1 MSQQIFQ
8 TLQRDP
14 RLSPLA
20 NNGQARITTLDDD
33 NARRELEDELSTFV
47 CDGQYGQAMERIL
60 QSYLAQQGKARQ
72 NAAWV
77 SGFFGS
83 GKSHLQKMLG
93 HLWANTEVSP
103 GKRARELVLELP
115 DGVKAQFRELDTM
128 AARSGKPLMAASG
141 AMPSGAKDAVRKTVL
156 AILLKAVGMPE
167 KVPQAHFCFWLRQ
180 KGYLDEVRSAVEA
193 EGSRWLEELD
203 ELYVSPVIAD
213 AVLKQDPD
221 FAAGN
226 REARDVIRQQFPNR
240 DSDITTAEFVQLARK
255 ALAPDGGEL
264 PHTMLV
270 LDEVQQYIGDS
281 NDRATDFVELAEA
294 LQTELD
300 TRVMLVASG
309 QSALSS
315 ETPQLQ
321 KLKDRF
327 RVTVQ
332 LSDTDVETVI
342 RKVILQKRA
351 DAQAAVQQVLEANA
365 GEVSKQLEGSLIKE
379 RSEDRQVA
387 VADYPLLPTRR
398 RFWEECFRSIDVAGT
413 NSQLR
418 SQLRIIFDAVK
429 DIAEEDLGRVI
440 TGDVLFTSMANDL
453 VTSGVLLN
461 ELSNRIANLGKDGS
475 EEGKLKQSLCGLAFL
490 ISRLP
495 REQGADKGI
504 RATARTLADLM
515 VPDLRKDSGPLR
527 NQIAGL
533 LEAMAEEGV
542 VMPIPAEQGQVEY
555 RLQTTEGAQWQRLFD
570 EKRQAVRNDDTEV
583 TSQREQRLGVELQKE
598 LKTVRLLQG
607 AAKIPRP
614 MTHWVNQE
622 PPAPSNEQV
631 VVWVRDGWG
640 CSEREVRDA
649 AREAG
654 ADDPVLHVF
663 LPRRNAEDLRNR
675 IIDATAA
682 RRVLDHYGTP
692 STPEGVEARQAMQSR
707 LNRAEE
713 DCNELIADVIANA
726 LVLKGGGIEEYGTK
740 LGEKLQTAASEAS
753 LARLFPEFPKA
764 DHASWG
770 TAVKRAKDGSDAP
783 LTAVG
788 HQGSNDSHPVARQVI
803 NAIGGGKEGSAI
815 RADLRVA
822 PYGWPQDAIDAVLLS
837 LHRDGTL
844 SAKDVYGNLIAVG
857 QLDQQSLGKARFY
870 LQQVRLTTKEKLA
883 VRAVFGIAG
892 VTAQSGQEDAKAVEF
907 LDAIENQVAQSGGEA
922 PLPPPVG
929 STLLKELRILS
940 GPEQLKAI
948 LDAKDQLQELWDQAC
963 SLVDRK
969 QKRQPGWERLI
980 ALLQQA
986 QGLEIVQE
994 LEPQVE
1000 AIRSQRT
1007 LLDPTTDFVAP
1018 LRQQL
1023 EQALAAA
1030 LEQAQQQV
1038 SQVATDE
1045 LQQLQANADWQ
1056 RLPEAERNRIS
1067 QTLQLPTSAPP
1078 AAPVEKSQLL
1088 AALQQRSI
1096 TSRRELAES
1105 LPTRFAKARIEA
1117 AKALEPSTQPLKLS
1131 SGVLKDA
1138 AALDAWWAAERQKLA
1153 AALENGPIQI
1163 N

>member
-14 RLSPLA
+14 RTSPLA

-33 NARRELEDELSTFV
+33 NARRELEGELSTFV

-60 QSYLAQQGKARQ
+60 QSYLSQQGQARQ

-103 GKRARELVLELP
+103 GKRARDLVLELP
-115 DGVKAQFRELDTM
+115 DGVKAHFRELDTL

-167 KVPQAHFCFWLRQ
+167 KVPQARFCFWLRE
-180 KGYLDEVRSAVEA
+180 KGYLDAVRSAVEA

-203 ELYVSPVIAD
+203 ELYVSPVIAG
-213 AVLKQDPD
+213 AVLEQDPD
-221 FAAGN
+221 YAAGN
-226 REARDVIRQQFPNR
+226 REARDVIRQQYPNS

-281 NDRATDFVELAEA
+281 NDRATDFVEVAEA

-300 TRVMLVASG
+300 SRVMLVASG

-351 DAQAAVQQVLEANA
+351 DAQADVQQVLEANA

-398 RFWEECFRSIDVAGT
+398 RFWEECFRSVDVAGT

-440 TGDVLFTSMANDL
+440 TGDVLFQAMGPDL
-453 VTSGVLLN
+453 VNSGVLLN
-461 ELSNRIANLGKDGS
+461 ELNNRIAGLDDGS
-475 EEGKLKQSLCGLAFL
+475 EEGKLKQSICGLAFL

-515 VPDLRKDSGPLR
+515 VPDLRRDSGPLR
-527 NQIAGL
+527 HQITGL
-533 LEAMAEEGV
+533 LEAMAEDGV

-555 RLQTTEGAQWQRLFD
+555 RLQTTEGAQWQRLFE
-570 EKRQAVRNDDTEV
+570 EKRQAVRNDTAEIANE
-583 TSQREQRLGVELQKE
+583 REKRLGLELQKE
-598 LKTVRLLQG
+598 LKAVRLLQG
-607 AAKIPRP
+607 QAKIQRSIV
-614 MTHWVNQE
+614 HWPNPE

-631 VVWVRDGWG
+631 VVWIRDGWG
-640 CSEREVRDA
+640 CSDKEVRDA

-663 LPRRNAEDLRNR
+663 LPRRNAEELQSR

-692 STPEGVEARQAMQSR
+692 STPEGKEARQAMQSR
-707 LNRAEE
+707 QSRAED

-726 LVLKGGGIEEYGTK
+726 LVLKGGGIEEYGIK
-740 LGEKLQTAASEAS
+740 LSEKLQSAASEAA
-753 LARLFPEFPKA
+753 LARLFPEFHKA
-764 DHASWG
+764 DHGSWG
-770 TAVKRAKDGSDAP
+770 TAVKRAKDGSDSP
-783 LTAVG
+783 LSAVG
-788 HQGSNDSHPVARQVI
+788 HQGSNDSHPVARIVI
-803 NAIGGGKEGSAI
+803 SAIGGGKEGSAI
-815 RADLRVA
+815 RAELRVS
-822 PYGWPQDAIDAVLLS
+822 PYGWPQDAIDAVLLA
-837 LHRDGTL
+837 LLRDGTL
-844 SAKDVYGNLIAVG
+844 SAKDSQNNAIGVG

-870 LQQVRLTTKEKLA
+870 LQEVRLTAKEKMG
-883 VRAVFGIAG
+883 VRGVFGIAG
-892 VTAQSGQEDAKAVEF
+892 VNAQSGQEEAKAVEF
-907 LDAIENQVAQSGGEA
+907 LDVFENKVLQSGGDA
-922 PLPPPVG
+922 PLPPPV
-929 STLLKELRILS
+929 SAILLKELRQKT

-948 LDAKDQLQELWDQAC
+948 LDGKEQLQELWDQAC
-963 SLVDRK
+963 SLAALK
-969 QKRQPGWERLI
+969 EKRLPGWERLQ
-980 ALLQQA
+980 ALLHQA
-986 QGLEIVQE
+986 QGVPVHQE

-1000 AIRSQRT
+1000 AIRRQRS
-1007 LLDPTTDFVAP
+1007 LLDPTTDFAAP
-1018 LRQQL
+1018 LLLQL
-1023 EQALAAA
+1023 EQALTAE

-1038 SQVATDE
+1038 SQVVAAE
-1045 LQQLQANADWQ
+1045 LQQLQASAEWQ
-1056 RLPEAERNRIS
+1056 DLPEVERNRIG
-1067 QTLQLPTSAPP
+1067 QALQLPVAAPP
-1078 AAPVEKSQLL
+1078 ADPVDRGNLL
-1088 AALQQRSI
+1088 EALQHRSLA
-1096 TSRRELAES
+1096 SRAELAES
-1105 LPTRFAKARIEA
+1105 LPTRFGKARSAA
-1117 AKALEPSTQPLKLS
+1117 AKALEPNIQPLKLS
-1131 SGVLKDA
+1131 SGVLKDE
-1138 AALDAWWAAERQKLA
+1138 AALDAWWASKRQEL
-1153 AALENGPIQI
+1153 LTSLQNGPIQI

>member
-14 RLSPLA
+14 RTSPLA

-33 NARRELEDELSTFV
+33 NARRELEGELSTFV

-60 QSYLAQQGKARQ
+60 QSYLSQQGQARQ

-103 GKRARELVLELP
+103 GKRARDLVLELP
-115 DGVKAQFRELDTM
+115 DGVKAHFRELDTL

-167 KVPQAHFCFWLRQ
+167 KVPQARFCFWLRE
-180 KGYLDEVRSAVEA
+180 KGYLDAVRSAVEA

-203 ELYVSPVIAD
+203 ELYVSPVIAG
-213 AVLKQDPD
+213 AVLEQDPD
-221 FAAGN
+221 YAAGN
-226 REARDVIRQQFPNR
+226 REARDVIRQQYPNS

-281 NDRATDFVELAEA
+281 NDRATDFVEVAEA
-294 LQTELD
+294 VQAELD
-300 TRVMLVASG
+300 SRVMLVASG

-351 DAQAAVQQVLEANA
+351 DAQADVQQVLEANA

-398 RFWEECFRSIDVAGT
+398 RFWEECFRSVDVAGT

-440 TGDVLFTSMANDL
+440 TGDVLFQAMGPDL
-453 VTSGVLLN
+453 VNSGVLLN
-461 ELSNRIANLGKDGS
+461 ELNNRIAGLDDGS

-555 RLQTTEGAQWQRLFD
+555 RLQTTEGAQWQRLFE
-570 EKRQAVRNDDTEV
+570 EKRQAVRNDTAEI
-583 TSQREQRLGVELQKE
+583 TNEREKRLGLELQKE
-598 LKTVRLLQG
+598 LKAVRLLQG
-607 AAKIPRP
+607 QAKIQRSIV
-614 MTHWVNQE
+614 HWPNPE

-631 VVWVRDGWG
+631 VVWIRDGWG
-640 CSEREVRDA
+640 CSDKEVRDA

-663 LPRRNAEDLRNR
+663 LPRRNAEELQSR

-692 STPEGVEARQAMQSR
+692 STPEGKEARQAMQSR
-707 LNRAEE
+707 QSRAED

-726 LVLKGGGIEEYGTK
+726 LVLKGGGIEEYGIK
-740 LGEKLQTAASEAS
+740 LSEKLQSAASEAS
-753 LARLFPEFPKA
+753 LARLFPEFHKA
-764 DHASWG
+764 DHGSWG
-770 TAVKRAKDGSDAP
+770 TAVKRAKDGSDSP
-783 LTAVG
+783 LSAVG
-788 HQGSNDSHPVARQVI
+788 HQGSNDSHPVARIVI
-803 NAIGGGKEGSAI
+803 SAIGGSKEGSAI

-822 PYGWPQDAIDAVLLS
+822 PYGWPQDAMDAVLLA
-837 LHRDGTL
+837 LLRDGTL
-844 SAKDVYGNLIAVG
+844 SAKDSQNNAIAVG

-870 LQQVRLTTKEKLA
+870 LQEVRLTAKEKMG
-883 VRAVFGIAG
+883 VRGVYGIAN
-892 VTAQSGQEDAKAVEF
+892 VNAQSGQEEAKAVEF
-907 LDAIENQVAQSGGEA
+907 LDVFENKVLQAGGEA
-922 PLPPPVG
+922 PLPPPVS
-929 STLLKELRILS
+929 STLLKELRQKS

-948 LDAKDQLQELWDQAC
+948 LDAKEQLQELWDQAC
-963 SLVDRK
+963 SLAALK
-969 QKRQPGWERLI
+969 EKRLPGWERLQ
-980 ALLQQA
+980 ALLHQA
-986 QGLEIVQE
+986 QGLPVRQE

-1000 AIRSQRT
+1000 AIRSQRS
-1007 LLDPTTDFVAP
+1007 LLDPTTDFAAP
-1018 LRQQL
+1018 LLQQL
-1023 EQALAAA
+1023 EQALTAE

-1038 SQVATDE
+1038 SQVVAAE
-1045 LQQLQANADWQ
+1045 LQQLQASAEWQ
-1056 RLPEAERNRIS
+1056 DLPEVERNRIG
-1067 QTLQLPTSAPP
+1067 QALQLPVAAPP
-1078 AAPVEKSQLL
+1078 AVPVDRSKLL
-1088 AALQQRSI
+1088 EALQQRSLA
-1096 TSRRELAES
+1096 SRAELAES
-1105 LPTRFAKARIEA
+1105 LPTRFGKARSAA
-1117 AKALEPSTQPLKLS
+1117 AKALEPNIQPLKLS
-1131 SGVLKDA
+1131 SGVLKDE

-1153 AALENGPIQI
+1153 ASLQNGPIQI

>member
-14 RLSPLA
+14 RTSPLA

-33 NARRELEDELSTFV
+33 NARRELAGELSTFV

-60 QSYLAQQGKARQ
+60 QSYLSQQGHARQ

-93 HLWANTEVSP
+93 HLWANTEVTP
-103 GKRARELVLELP
+103 GKRARDLVLELP
-115 DGVKAQFRELDTM
+115 DGVKDQFRELDTL
-128 AARSGKPLMAASG
+128 AARSSKPLMAASG

-167 KVPQAHFCFWLRQ
+167 KVPQARFCFWLRE
-180 KGYLDEVRSAVEA
+180 KGYLDAVRSAVEA

-203 ELYVSPVIAD
+203 ELYVSPVIAG
-213 AVLKQDPD
+213 AVLEQDPD

-226 REARDVIRQQFPNR
+226 REARDVIRQQFPNS

-255 ALAPDGGEL
+255 ALAPDGGQL

-300 TRVMLVASG
+300 SRVMLVASG

-351 DAQAAVQQVLEANA
+351 DAQADVQQVLEANA

-398 RFWEECFRSIDVAGT
+398 RFWEECFRSVDVAGT

-440 TGDVLFTSMANDL
+440 TGDVLFQAMGPDL
-453 VTSGVLLN
+453 VNSGVLLN
-461 ELSNRIANLGKDGS
+461 ELNNRIAGLDDGT

-527 NQIAGL
+527 ARIADL
-533 LEAMAEEGV
+533 LEAMAEDGV
-542 VMPIPAEQGQVEY
+542 VMPIQAEQGQVEY
-555 RLQTTEGAQWQRLFD
+555 RLQTTEGAQWQRLFE
-570 EKRQAVRNDDTEV
+570 EKRQAVRNDESEV
-583 TSQREQRLGVELQKE
+583 TNRREQRLGAEFQKE
-598 LKTVRLLQG
+598 LRAVRLLHG
-607 AAKIPRP
+607 EAKISRSIK
-614 MTHWVNQE
+614 THSE
-622 PPAPSNEQV
+622 AESPTPSNEQV

-640 CSEREVRDA
+640 CSEKEVREA

-663 LPRRNAEDLRNR
+663 LPRRNAEELKNR

-682 RRVLDHYGTP
+682 ERVLNHYGTP
-692 STPEGVEARQAMQSR
+692 STPEGIEARQAMQSR
-707 LNRAEE
+707 LSRAEE
-713 DCNELIADVIANA
+713 DINELIADVIANA

-740 LGEKLQTAASEAS
+740 LNEKLQSAASEAS

-770 TAVKRAKDGSDAP
+770 TAVKRAKEGSDSP

-803 NAIGGGKEGSAI
+803 NAIGGGKEGTNI

-822 PYGWPQDAIDAVLLS
+822 PFGWPQDAIDAALLA

-844 SAKDVYGNLIAVG
+844 SAKDKQNHTITVG
-857 QLDQQSLGKARFY
+857 QLDQQSLGKAAFY
-870 LQQVRLTTKEKLA
+870 LQEVRLTTKEKLA
-883 VRAVFGIAG
+883 VRGVFGLAD
-892 VTAQSGQEDAKAVEF
+892 VTALSGQEEAKAADF
-907 LDAIENQVAQSGGEA
+907 LDAIENKVAQSGGEP
-922 PLPPPVG
+922 PLPPPVS
-929 STLLKELRILS
+929 STLLKELRGLS

-948 LDAKDQLQELWDQAC
+948 LEAKDQLKELWDQAC
-963 SLVDRK
+963 SLVDCK
-969 QKRQPGWERLI
+969 QKRQPGWERLH

-1018 LRQQL
+1018 LLQQL
-1023 EQALAAA
+1023 EQALAVA

-1045 LQQLQANADWQ
+1045 LQQLEANTDWQ
-1056 RLPEAERNRIS
+1056 RLPEEERNRIS
-1067 QTLQLPTSAPP
+1067 QSLQLPTSAPP
-1078 AAPVEKSQLL
+1078 ASPVEKSQLL

-1105 LPTRFAKARIEA
+1105 LPTRFAKARLEA
-1117 AKALEPSTQPLKLS
+1117 AKALEPATQPLKLS
-1131 SGVLKDA
+1131 SGVLKDQ

-1153 AALENGPIQI
+1153 AALQHGPIQI

>member
-1 MSQQIFQ
+1 MTQKIFQ

-14 RLSPLA
+14 RTSPLA

-33 NARRELEDELSTFV
+33 NARRELEGELSTFV

-60 QSYLAQQGKARQ
+60 QSYLAQQGQARQ

-77 SGFFGS
+77 AGFFGS

-93 HLWANTEVSP
+93 HLWANTEVIP
-103 GKRARELVLELP
+103 GKRARDLVLELP
-115 DGVKAQFRELDTM
+115 DEVKAQFRELDTL

-167 KVPQAHFCFWLRQ
+167 KVPQARFCFWLRE
-180 KGYLDEVRSAVEA
+180 KGYLDAVRSAVEA

-203 ELYVSPVIAD
+203 ELYVSPLIAG
-213 AVLKQDPD
+213 AVLEQDPD
-221 FAAGN
+221 YAAGN
-226 REARDVIRQQFPNR
+226 REARDVIRQQYPNS

-281 NDRATDFVELAEA
+281 NDRAVDFVELAEA

-300 TRVMLVASG
+300 SRVMLVASG

-351 DAQAAVQQVLEANA
+351 DQQVEVQQVLDANA

-379 RSEDRQVA
+379 RTEDRQVA

-398 RFWEECFRSIDVAGT
+398 RFWEECFRSVDVAGT

-429 DIAEEDLGRVI
+429 EIAADDLGRVI
-440 TGDVLFTSMANDL
+440 TGDVLFRAMGPDL
-453 VTSGVLLN
+453 VNSGVLLN
-461 ELSNRIANLGKDGS
+461 ELNNRIAGLDDGS
-475 EEGKLKQSLCGLAFL
+475 AEGKLKQSLCGLAFL

-504 RATARTLADLM
+504 RATSRTLADLM

-533 LEAMAEEGV
+533 LEAMAEDGTLMKVGDQPGLE
-542 VMPIPAEQGQVEY
+542 EY
-555 RLQTTEGAQWQRLFD
+555 RLQTTEGAQWQRLFE
-570 EKRQAVRNDDTEV
+570 EKRQAVRNDTAEI
-583 TSQREQRLGVELQKE
+583 TNEREKRLSTELQKE
-598 LKTVRLLQG
+598 VKAVRLLQG
-607 AAKIPRP
+607 QAKIQRSIV
-614 MTHWVNQE
+614 HWPNPE

-631 VVWVRDGWG
+631 VVWIRDGWG
-640 CSEREVRDA
+640 CSDKEVRDA

-663 LPRRNAEDLRNR
+663 LPRRGAEELQSR

-692 STPEGVEARQAMQSR
+692 STPEGKEARQAMQSR
-707 LNRAEE
+707 QSRAED

-726 LVLKGGGIEEYGTK
+726 LVLKGGGIEEYGIK
-740 LGEKLQTAASEAS
+740 LSEKLQSAASEAA

-764 DHASWG
+764 DHGSWG
-770 TAVKRAKDGSDAP
+770 TAVKRAKDGSDSP
-783 LTAVG
+783 LSAVG

-803 NAIGGGKEGSAI
+803 NSIGGGKEGSAI
-815 RADLRVA
+815 RSDLRVS
-822 PYGWPQDAIDAVLLS
+822 PYGWPQDAIDAVLLA

-844 SAKDVYGNLIAVG
+844 SAKDSQNKAIAVG
-857 QLDQQSLGKARFY
+857 QLDQQSLGKAGFY
-870 LQQVRLTTKEKLA
+870 LQEVRLTTREKMG
-883 VRAVFGIAG
+883 VRGVFSIAG
-892 VTAQSGQEDAKAVEF
+892 ITAQAGQEEAKAVAF
-907 LDAIENQVAQSGGEA
+907 LDAIENQVAQSGGDA
-922 PLPPPVG
+922 PMPPPLG
-929 STLLKELRILS
+929 STLVQELRSRS
-940 GPEQLKAI
+940 GPEQLKAM
-948 LDAKDQLQELWDQAC
+948 LDAKEQLQELWDRAC

-969 QKRQPGWERLI
+969 QKRWPGWERLV
-980 ALLQQA
+980 ALLREA
-986 QGLEIVQE
+986 QGLPVHQA
-994 LEPQVE
+994 LAPQVE
-1000 AIRSQRT
+1000 AIRSQRS

-1018 LRQQL
+1018 LLQQL
-1023 EQALAAA
+1023 EQALSAA
-1030 LEQAQQQV
+1030 LEQAQQQL
-1038 SQVATDE
+1038 SQVVTAE
-1045 LQQLQANADWQ
+1045 LEQLQASDQWQ
-1056 RLPEAERNRIS
+1056 ALPQSERGRIS
-1067 QTLQLPTSAPP
+1067 ETLQLPTSAPAP
-1078 AAPVEKSQLL
+1078 SPVERSQLL
-1088 AALQQRSI
+1088 EELQRRSLA
-1096 TSRRELAES
+1096 SRAEQAES
-1105 LPTRFAKARIEA
+1105 LPTRFGKARSAA
-1117 AKALEPSTQPLKLS
+1117 AKALEPSTQTLKLS
-1131 SGVLKDA
+1131 SGLIKDE

-1153 AALENGPIQI
+1153 AALQNGPIQI

>member
-14 RLSPLA
+14 RVSPLA

-33 NARRELEDELSTFV
+33 KTRRVLEAELSTFV

-60 QSYLAQQGKARQ
+60 QSYLAQQGQARQ

-77 SGFFGS
+77 AGFFGS

-103 GKRARELVLELP
+103 GKRARDLVLELP
-115 DGVKAQFRELDTM
+115 DGVKAQFRELDTL

-156 AILLKAVGMPE
+156 AILLKSVGMPE
-167 KVPQAHFCFWLRQ
+167 KVPQARFCFWLRE
-180 KGYLDEVRSAVEA
+180 KGFLDAVRSAVEA

-203 ELYVSPVIAD
+203 ELYVSPVIAE
-213 AVLKQDPD
+213 AVLRQDRD

-226 REARDVIRQQFPNR
+226 REARDVIRQQFPNS

-255 ALAPDGGEL
+255 ALAPDSGEL

-300 TRVMLVASG
+300 SRVMLVASG

-351 DAQAAVQQVLEANA
+351 DAQADVQQVLEANA

-379 RSEDRQVA
+379 RTEDRQVA

-398 RFWEECFRSIDVAGT
+398 RFWEECFRSVDVAGT

-429 DIAEEDLGRVI
+429 EIAEEELGRVI
-440 TGDVLFTSMANDL
+440 TGDVLFQAMGPDL
-453 VTSGVLLN
+453 VNSGVLLN
-461 ELSNRIANLGKDGS
+461 ELNNRIAGLDDGS

-504 RATARTLADLM
+504 RATSRTLADLM

-533 LEAMAEEGV
+533 LEAMAEDGTLMKVGDQPGLE
-542 VMPIPAEQGQVEY
+542 EY
-555 RLQTTEGAQWQRLFD
+555 RLQTTEGAQWQRLFE
-570 EKRQAVRNDDTEV
+570 EKRQAVRNDTAEI
-583 TSQREQRLGVELQKE
+583 TNEREKRLGLELQKE
-598 LKTVRLLQG
+598 LKAVRLLQG
-607 AAKIPRP
+607 QAKIQRSIV
-614 MTHWVNQE
+614 HWPNPE
-622 PPAPSNEQV
+622 PPAPSNEHV
-631 VVWVRDGWG
+631 VVWIRDGWG
-640 CSEREVRDA
+640 CSDKEVRDA

-663 LPRRNAEDLRNR
+663 LPRRNAEELQSR

-692 STPEGVEARQAMQSR
+692 STPEGKEARQAMQSR
-707 LNRAEE
+707 QSRAED

-726 LVLKGGGIEEYGTK
+726 LVLKGGGIEEYGIK
-740 LGEKLQTAASEAS
+740 LSEKLQSAASEAA
-753 LARLFPEFPKA
+753 LARLFPEFHKA
-764 DHASWG
+764 DHGSWG
-770 TAVKRAKDGSDAP
+770 TAVKRAKDGSDSP
-783 LTAVG
+783 LSAVG
-788 HQGSNDSHPVARQVI
+788 HQGSNDSHPVARIVI
-803 NAIGGGKEGSAI
+803 SAIGGGKEGSAI

-822 PYGWPQDAIDAVLLS
+822 PYGWPQDAMDALLLA

-844 SAKDVYGNLIAVG
+844 SAKDSQNNPIAVG

-870 LQQVRLTTKEKLA
+870 LQEVRLTTKEKLA
-883 VRAVFGIAG
+883 VRGVYGIAD
-892 VTAQSGQEDAKAVEF
+892 VNAQSGQEEAKAVEF
-907 LDAIENQVAQSGGEA
+907 LDAIENKVLQSGGEA
-922 PLPPPVG
+922 PLSPPVS
-929 STLLKELRILS
+929 STLLQELRQKS

-948 LDAKDQLQELWDQAC
+948 LEAKDQLQELWDQAC
-963 SLVDRK
+963 SLGALK
-969 QKRQPGWERLI
+969 EKRQPGWERLQ
-980 ALLQQA
+980 ALLHQA
-986 QGLEIVQE
+986 QGLPVHKE

-1000 AIRSQRT
+1000 AIRSQRS
-1007 LLDPTTDFVAP
+1007 LLDPTTDFVTP
-1018 LRQQL
+1018 LLQQL
-1023 EQALAAA
+1023 EQALTAE
-1030 LEQAQQQV
+1030 LEQAEQQV
-1038 SQVATDE
+1038 SQVVAAE
-1045 LQQLQANADWQ
+1045 LQQLQASAEWQ
-1056 RLPEAERNRIS
+1056 GLPESERSRIS
-1067 QTLQLPTSAPP
+1067 QSLQLPVSVPP
-1078 AAPVEKSQLL
+1078 AAPVERSQLL
-1088 AALQQRSI
+1088 EALQQRSI
-1096 TSRRELAES
+1096 TSRKEQAES
-1105 LPTRFAKARIEA
+1105 IPTRFAKARTAA
-1117 AKALEPSTQPLKLS
+1117 AKALEPSTQAVKLS
-1131 SGVLKDA
+1131 SGVLKDP
-1138 AALDAWWAAERQKLA
+1138 AALDAWWAAERQKLL

>member
-14 RLSPLA
+14 RTSPLA

-33 NARRELEDELSTFV
+33 NARRELEGELSSFV

-60 QSYLAQQGKARQ
+60 QSYLSQQGQARQ

-103 GKRARELVLELP
+103 GKRARDLVLELP
-115 DGVKAQFRELDTM
+115 DGVKAHFRELDTL

-167 KVPQAHFCFWLRQ
+167 KVPQARFCFWLRE
-180 KGYLDEVRSAVEA
+180 KGYLNAVRSAVEA

-203 ELYVSPVIAD
+203 ELYVSPLIAG
-213 AVLKQDPD
+213 AVLEQDPD
-221 FAAGN
+221 YAAGN
-226 REARDVIRQQFPNR
+226 REARDVIRQQYPNS
-240 DSDITTAEFVQLARK
+240 DSDITTAEFVHLARK

-281 NDRATDFVELAEA
+281 NDRATDFVEVAEA

-300 TRVMLVASG
+300 SRVMLVASG

-351 DAQAAVQQVLEANA
+351 DAQADVQQVLEANA

-398 RFWEECFRSIDVAGT
+398 RFWEECFRSVDVAGT

-440 TGDVLFTSMANDL
+440 TGDVLFQAMGPDL
-453 VTSGVLLN
+453 VNSGVLLN
-461 ELSNRIANLGKDGS
+461 ELNNRIAGLDDGS

-533 LEAMAEEGV
+533 LEAMAEDGV

-555 RLQTTEGAQWQRLFD
+555 RLQTTEGAQWQRLFE
-570 EKRQAVRNDDTEV
+570 EKRQAVRNDTAEI
-583 TSQREQRLGVELQKE
+583 TNEREKRLGLELQKE
-598 LKTVRLLQG
+598 LKAVRLLQG
-607 AAKIPRP
+607 QAKIQRSIV
-614 MTHWVNQE
+614 HWPNPE

-631 VVWVRDGWG
+631 VVWIRDGWG
-640 CSEREVRDA
+640 CSDKEVRDA

-663 LPRRNAEDLRNR
+663 LPRRNAEELQSR

-692 STPEGVEARQAMQSR
+692 STPEGKEARQAMQSR
-707 LNRAEE
+707 QSRAED

-726 LVLKGGGIEEYGTK
+726 LVLKGGGIEEYGIK
-740 LGEKLQTAASEAS
+740 LSEKLQSAASEAA
-753 LARLFPEFPKA
+753 LARLFPEFHKA
-764 DHASWG
+764 DHGSWG
-770 TAVKRAKDGSDAP
+770 TAVKRAKDGSDSP
-783 LTAVG
+783 LSAVG
-788 HQGSNDSHPVARQVI
+788 HQGSNDSHPVARIVI
-803 NAIGGGKEGSAI
+803 SAIGGGKEGSAI

-822 PYGWPQDAIDAVLLS
+822 PYGWPQDAMDAVLLA
-837 LHRDGTL
+837 LLRDGTL
-844 SAKDVYGNLIAVG
+844 SAKDSQNNAIAVG

-870 LQQVRLTTKEKLA
+870 LQEVRLTAKEKMG
-883 VRAVFGIAG
+883 VRGVYGIAD
-892 VTAQSGQEDAKAVEF
+892 VNAQSGQEEAKAVEF
-907 LDAIENQVAQSGGEA
+907 LDVFENKVLQSGGDA
-922 PLPPPVG
+922 PLPPPV
-929 STLLKELRILS
+929 STTLLKELRQKN

-948 LDAKDQLQELWDQAC
+948 LDAKEQLQELWDQAC
-963 SLVDRK
+963 SLAALK
-969 QKRQPGWERLI
+969 EKRLPGWERLQ
-980 ALLQQA
+980 ALLHQA
-986 QGLEIVQE
+986 QGLPVRQE

-1000 AIRSQRT
+1000 AIWSQRS
-1007 LLDPTTDFVAP
+1007 LLDSTTDFVAP
-1018 LRQQL
+1018 LLQQL
-1023 EQALAAA
+1023 EQVLAAE

-1038 SQVATDE
+1038 SQVVAAE
-1045 LQQLQANADWQ
+1045 LQQLQASAEWQ
-1056 RLPEAERNRIS
+1056 DLPEVERNRIG
-1067 QTLQLPTSAPP
+1067 QALQLPV
-1078 AAPVEKSQLL
+1078 AAPSAEPVDRSKLL
-1088 AALQQRSI
+1088 KALQQRSLA
-1096 TSRRELAES
+1096 SRAELAES
-1105 LPTRFAKARIEA
+1105 LPTRFGKARSAA
-1117 AKALEPSTQPLKLS
+1117 AKALEPNIQPLKLS
-1131 SGVLKDA
+1131 SGVLKDE
-1138 AALDAWWAAERQKLA
+1138 AALDAWWAAERQKLV
-1153 AALENGPIQI
+1153 AALQSGPIQI

>member
-14 RLSPLA
+14 RTSPLA

-33 NARRELEDELSTFV
+33 NARRELEGELSTFV

-60 QSYLAQQGKARQ
+60 QSYLAQQGQARQ

-103 GKRARELVLELP
+103 GKRARDLVLELP
-115 DGVKAQFRELDTM
+115 DGVKAHFRELDTL

-167 KVPQAHFCFWLRQ
+167 KVPQARFCFWLRE
-180 KGYLDEVRSAVEA
+180 KGSLDAVRSAVEA
-193 EGSRWLEELD
+193 EGSRWLDELD
-203 ELYVSPVIAD
+203 ELYVSPLIAG
-213 AVLKQDPD
+213 AVLEQDPD
-221 FAAGN
+221 YAAGN
-226 REARDVIRQQFPNR
+226 REARDVIRQQYPNS
-240 DSDITTAEFVQLARK
+240 DSDITTAEFVHLARK

-281 NDRATDFVELAEA
+281 NDRATDFVEVAEA
-294 LQTELD
+294 VQAELD
-300 TRVMLVASG
+300 SRVMLVASG

-351 DAQAAVQQVLEANA
+351 DAQADVQQVLEANA

-398 RFWEECFRSIDVAGT
+398 RFWEECFRSVDVAGT

-440 TGDVLFTSMANDL
+440 TGDVLFQAMGPDL
-453 VTSGVLLN
+453 VNSGVLLN
-461 ELSNRIANLGKDGS
+461 ELNNRIAGLDDGS

-555 RLQTTEGAQWQRLFD
+555 RLQTTEGAQWQRLFE
-570 EKRQAVRNDDTEV
+570 EKRQAVRNDTAEI
-583 TSQREQRLGVELQKE
+583 SNEREKRLGLELQKE
-598 LKTVRLLQG
+598 LKAIRLLQG
-607 AAKIPRP
+607 QAKIQRSIV
-614 MTHWVNQE
+614 HWPNPE

-631 VVWVRDGWG
+631 VVWIRDGWG
-640 CSEREVRDA
+640 CSDKEVRDA

-663 LPRRNAEDLRNR
+663 LPRRGAEELQSR

-692 STPEGVEARQAMQSR
+692 STPEGKEARQAMQSR
-707 LNRAEE
+707 QSRAED

-726 LVLKGGGIEEYGTK
+726 LVLKGGGIEEYGIK
-740 LGEKLQTAASEAS
+740 LSEKLQSAASEAA
-753 LARLFPEFPKA
+753 LARLFPEFHKA
-764 DHASWG
+764 DHGSWG
-770 TAVKRAKDGSDAP
+770 TAVKRAKDGSDSP
-783 LTAVG
+783 LSAVG
-788 HQGSNDSHPVARQVI
+788 HQGSNDSHPVARIVI
-803 NAIGGGKEGSAI
+803 GAIGGGKEGSAI

-822 PYGWPQDAIDAVLLS
+822 PYGWPQDAMDAVLLA
-837 LHRDGTL
+837 LLRDGTL
-844 SAKDVYGNLIAVG
+844 SAKDSQNNAIAVG

-870 LQQVRLTTKEKLA
+870 LQEVRLTVKQKMG

-892 VTAQSGQEDAKAVEF
+892 VTAQSGQEEAKAVEF
-907 LDAIENQVAQSGGEA
+907 LDALEHKVLQSGGDA
-922 PLPPPVG
+922 PLPPPV
-929 STLLKELRILS
+929 SATLLKELRQKS

-948 LDAKDQLQELWDQAC
+948 LDAKEPLQELWDQAC
-963 SLVDRK
+963 SLAALK
-969 QKRQPGWERLI
+969 EKRLPGWERLQ
-980 ALLQQA
+980 ALLHQA
-986 QGLEIVQE
+986 KGLPVRQE

-1000 AIRSQRT
+1000 AIRSQRS
-1007 LLDPTTDFVAP
+1007 LLDSTTDFVAP
-1018 LRQQL
+1018 LLQQL
-1023 EQALAAA
+1023 EQALTAE
-1030 LEQAQQQV
+1030 LEQAQQQL
-1038 SQVATDE
+1038 SQVVAAE
-1045 LQQLQANADWQ
+1045 LQQLQASAEWKD
-1056 RLPEAERNRIS
+1056 LPEVERNRIG
-1067 QTLQLPTSAPP
+1067 QALQLPVAAPP
-1078 AAPVEKSQLL
+1078 ADPVDRSKLL
-1088 AALQQRSI
+1088 EALQQRSLA
-1096 TSRRELAES
+1096 SRAELAES
-1105 LPTRFAKARIEA
+1105 LPTRFGKARSAA
-1117 AKALEPSTQPLKLS
+1117 AKALEPNIQALKLS
-1131 SGVLKDA
+1131 SGVLKDE
-1138 AALDAWWAAERQKLA
+1138 AALDAWWAAERQKLTA
-1153 AALENGPIQI
+1153 SLQNGPIQI

>member
-1 MSQQIFQ
+1 MNQQIFQ

-14 RLSPLA
+14 RISPLA
-20 NNGQARITTLDDD
+20 NNGQARITTLDDE
-33 NARRELEDELSTFV
+33 NARRELEGELSTFV

-60 QSYLAQQGKARQ
+60 QSYLSQQGQARQ
-72 NAAWV
+72 NATWV

-93 HLWANTEVSP
+93 HLWANTEVRH
-103 GKRARELVLELP
+103 GKRARDLVLELP
-115 DGVKAQFRELDTM
+115 DGVKAQFRELDTL
-128 AARSGKPLMAASG
+128 AARNGKPLMAASG

-167 KVPQAHFCFWLRQ
+167 KVPQARFCFWLRE
-180 KGYLDEVRSAVEA
+180 KGYLDAVRSAVEA

-203 ELYVSPVIAD
+203 ELYVSPVIAG
-213 AVLKQDPD
+213 AVLEQDRD

-226 REARDVIRQQFPNR
+226 REARDVIRQQFPNS
-240 DSDITTAEFVQLARK
+240 DSDIPTAEFVQLTRK

-300 TRVMLVASG
+300 SRVMLVASG

-379 RSEDRQVA
+379 RTEDRHVA

-398 RFWEECFRSIDVAGT
+398 RFWEECFRSVDVAGT

-440 TGDVLFTSMANDL
+440 TGDVLFQAMGPDL
-453 VTSGVLLN
+453 VNSGVLLN
-461 ELSNRIANLGKDGS
+461 ELNNRIAGLDDGS

-533 LEAMAEEGV
+533 LEAMAEDGV

-555 RLQTTEGAQWQRLFD
+555 RLQTTEGAQWQRLFE

-583 TSQREQRLGVELQKE
+583 TTQREQRLGLELQKE
-598 LKTVRLLQG
+598 LKAIRLLQG
-607 AAKIPRP
+607 DAKIPRSIVQWINP
-614 MTHWVNQE
+614 E
-622 PPAPSNEQV
+622 PPAPSHEQV
-631 VVWVRDGWG
+631 VVWIRDGWG
-640 CSEREVRDA
+640 CGEKEVRDS

-692 STPEGVEARQAMQSR
+692 STPEGLEARQAMQSR
-707 LNRAEE
+707 LSRAEE

-740 LGEKLQTAASEAS
+740 LSEKLQSAASEAS

-764 DHASWG
+764 DHGSWG
-770 TAVKRAKDGSDAP
+770 TAVKRAKEGSDAP

-815 RADLRVA
+815 RAELRVS
-822 PYGWPQDAIDAVLLS
+822 PYGWPQDAMDAVLLA

-844 SAKDVYGNLIAVG
+844 SAKDSQNNPIAVG

-870 LQQVRLTTKEKLA
+870 LQEVRLTTKEKLA
-883 VRAVFGIAG
+883 VRGVYGIAG
-892 VTAQSGQEDAKAVEF
+892 VTALSGQEEAKACEF
-907 LDAIENQVAQSGGEA
+907 LDAIENKVLQSGGDS
-922 PLPPPVG
+922 PLPSPVS
-929 STLLKELRILS
+929 STLLKELRQKS

-948 LDAKDQLQELWDQAC
+948 LDAKDQLQALWDQAC
-963 SLVDRK
+963 SLVDLK
-969 QKRQPGWERLI
+969 QKRLPGWERLQ
-980 ALLQQA
+980 ALLHQA
-986 QGLEIVQE
+986 QGLPVQQE

-1000 AIRSQRT
+1000 AIKGQRS

-1018 LRQQL
+1018 LLQKL
-1023 EQALAAA
+1023 EQALTAE

-1038 SQVATDE
+1038 SQVVAAE
-1045 LQQLQANADWQ
+1045 LQQLQASAEW
-1056 RLPEAERNRIS
+1056 RGLPEAERSRIS
-1067 QTLQLPTSAPP
+1067 QALQLPATPPSAE
-1078 AAPVEKSQLL
+1078 PVDRSRLL
-1088 AALQQRSI
+1088 EALQQRSI

-1105 LPTRFAKARIEA
+1105 VPTRFAKARTAA
-1117 AKALEPSTQPLKLS
+1117 AKALEPSTQALKLS
-1131 SGVLKDA
+1131 SGVLKDPE
-1138 AALDAWWAAERQKLA
+1138 ALDAWWAAERQKLLT
-1153 AALENGPIQI
+1153 ALQNGPIQI

>member
-14 RLSPLA
+14 RVSPLA
-20 NNGQARITTLDDD
+20 NNGQARITTLDDE
-33 NARRELEDELSTFV
+33 NARRELEGELSTFV

-60 QSYLAQQGKARQ
+60 QSYLSQQGQARQ

-103 GKRARELVLELP
+103 GKRARDLVLELP
-115 DGVKAQFRELDTM
+115 DGVKAHFRELDTL

-167 KVPQAHFCFWLRQ
+167 KVPQARFCFWLRE
-180 KGYLDEVRSAVEA
+180 KGYLDAVRSAVEA

-203 ELYVSPVIAD
+203 ELYVSPVIAE
-213 AVLKQDPD
+213 AVLEQDSD

-226 REARDVIRQQFPNR
+226 REARDVIRQQFPNSE
-240 DSDITTAEFVQLARK
+240 SDITTAEFVQLARK
-255 ALAPDGGEL
+255 ALAPNGVEL

-300 TRVMLVASG
+300 SRVMLVASG

-351 DAQAAVQQVLEANA
+351 DAQADVQQVLEANA

-379 RSEDRQVA
+379 RTEDRQVA

-398 RFWEECFRSIDVAGT
+398 RFWEECFRSVDVAGT

-440 TGDVLFTSMANDL
+440 TGDVLFHSLAGDL
-453 VTSGVLLN
+453 MNSGVLLR
-461 ELSNRIANLGKDGS
+461 ELHDRIANLGKDGS
-475 EEGKLKQSLCGLAFL
+475 EAGKLKQSLCGLSFL

-495 REQGADKGI
+495 REQGFDKGI
-504 RATARTLADLM
+504 RATSRTLADLM
-515 VPDLRKDSGPLR
+515 VADLNQDSGPLR
-527 NQIAGL
+527 ARIAEL
-533 LEAMAEEGV
+533 LEEMARDGV
-542 VMPIPAEQGQVEY
+542 LMKVGDQEVIAEY
-555 RLQTTEGAQWQRLFD
+555 RLQTKEGAQWLSLFH
-570 EKRQAVRNDDTEV
+570 EKRQAARNDIHDIAKI
-583 TSQREQRLGVELQKE
+583 RGDGLKGRLDAEIKA
-598 LKTVRLLQG
+598 VRLLHG
-607 AAKIPRP
+607 DAKIPRP
-614 MTHWVNQE
+614 IVLHTDSE
-622 PPAPSNEQV
+622 PPAPSRDQV
-631 VVWVRDGWG
+631 VIWARDGWG
-640 CSEREVRDA
+640 HGESEIRAA

-654 ADDPVLHVF
+654 SDDPVVHVF
-663 LPRRNAEDLRNR
+663 LPRLHAEDLQRR
-675 IIDATAA
+675 ILDATAA
-682 RRVLDHYGTP
+682 RRVLDQYGTP
-692 STPEGVEARQAMQSR
+692 STLEGIEARQAMQSR
-707 LNRAEE
+707 LLRAEQGLQ
-713 DCNELIADVIANA
+713 ELLGDVIANA

-740 LGEKLQTAASEAS
+740 LSEKLQSAASEAS

-764 DHASWG
+764 DHGSWG
-770 TAVKRAKDGSDAP
+770 TAVKRAKEGSASP
-783 LTAVG
+783 LEAVG
-788 HQGSNDSHPVARQVI
+788 HKGSNESHPVASQVI
-803 NAIGGGKEGSAI
+803 TTIGGGKEGSAI
-815 RADLRVA
+815 RAELRVS
-822 PYGWPQDAIDAVLLS
+822 PYGWPQDAIDAVLLA
-837 LHRDGTL
+837 LHRDGSL
-844 SAKDVYGNLIAVG
+844 SAKDSQNNPIAVG
-857 QLDQQSLGKARFY
+857 QLDQQSLGKASFY
-870 LQQVRLTTKEKLA
+870 LQKIRLTTKQKLA
-883 VRAVFGIAG
+883 VRGIYGFAG
-892 VTAQSGQEDAKAVEF
+892 VTALAGQEETKAGEF
-907 LDAIENQVAQSGGEA
+907 LDAIENQVAQAGGDP
-922 PLPPPVG
+922 PLPALI
-929 STLLKELRILS
+929 SSSLLKELRSLS

-948 LDAKDQLQELWDQAC
+948 LEAEQRLRELWDQAC
-963 SLVDRK
+963 GLVDL
-969 QKRQPGWERLI
+969 KRRRLPGWERLE
-980 ALLQQA
+980 ALLRQA
-986 QGLEIVQE
+986 RGLPIEQE

-1000 AIRSQRT
+1000 AIRSQRS
-1007 LLDPTTDFVAP
+1007 LLDPTTDYVSP
-1018 LRQQL
+1018 LLSQL
-1023 EQALAAA
+1023 EQALTAE

-1038 SQVATDE
+1038 SQVVAAE
-1045 LQQLQANADWQ
+1045 LQQLQASAEWQ
-1056 RLPEAERNRIS
+1056 ELPEAERSRIS
-1067 QTLQLPTSAPP
+1067 QSLQLPTTPPP
-1078 AAPVEKSQLL
+1078 ATPIERSQLL
-1088 AALQQRSI
+1088 GALHQRSI
-1096 TSRRELAES
+1096 TGRKEQAES
-1105 LPTRFAKARIEA
+1105 IPTRFAKARIEA
-1117 AKALEPSTQPLKLS
+1117 AQALEPSTQALKLS
-1131 SGVLKDA
+1131 SGVLKDP
-1138 AALDAWWAAERQKLA
+1138 AALDAWWAAERQRLL

>member
-1 MSQQIFQ
+1 V
-8 TLQRDP
+8 
-14 RLSPLA
+14 A
-20 NNGQARITTLDDD
+20 
-33 NARRELEDELSTFV
+33 
-47 CDGQYGQAMERIL
+47 
-60 QSYLAQQGKARQ
+60 
-72 NAAWV
+72 
-77 SGFFGS
+77 GFFGS

-93 HLWANTEVSP
+93 HLWANTEVIP
-103 GKRARELVLELP
+103 GRRARDLVLELP
-115 DGVKAQFRELDTM
+115 DGVRDQFRELETL

-141 AMPSGAKDAVRKTVL
+141 AMPSGAKDAVRKPVL

-167 KVPQAHFCFWLRQ
+167 KVPQARFCFWLRE
-180 KGYLDEVRSAVEA
+180 KGYLDAVRSAVEA
-193 EGSRWLEELD
+193 EGSRWLDELD
-203 ELYVSPVIAD
+203 ELYVSPLIAG
-213 AVLKQDPD
+213 AVLEQDPD
-221 FAAGN
+221 YAAGN
-226 REARDVIRQQFPNR
+226 REARDVIRQQYPNS
-240 DSDITTAEFVQLARK
+240 DSDITTAEFVHLARK

-281 NDRATDFVELAEA
+281 NDRATDFVEVAEA
-294 LQTELD
+294 VQAELD
-300 TRVMLVASG
+300 SRVMLVASG

-351 DAQAAVQQVLEANA
+351 DAQADVQQVLEANA

-398 RFWEECFRSIDVAGT
+398 RFWEECFRSVDVAGT

-440 TGDVLFTSMANDL
+440 TGDVLFQAMGPDL
-453 VTSGVLLN
+453 VNSGVLLN
-461 ELSNRIANLGKDGS
+461 ELNNRIAGLDDGS

-495 REQGADKGI
+495 RELGADKGI
-504 RATARTLADLM
+504 RATSRTLADLM

-533 LEAMAEEGV
+533 LEAMADDGV

-555 RLQTTEGAQWQRLFD
+555 RLQTTEGAQWQRFFE
-570 EKRQAVRNDDTEV
+570 EKRQAVRNDTAEI
-583 TSQREQRLGVELQKE
+583 TNEREKRLGLELQKE
-598 LKTVRLLQG
+598 LKAVRLLQG
-607 AAKIPRP
+607 QAKIQRSIV
-614 MTHWVNQE
+614 HWPNPE

-631 VVWVRDGWG
+631 VVWIRDGWG
-640 CSEREVRDA
+640 CSDKEVRDA

-663 LPRRNAEDLRNR
+663 LPRRGAEELQSR

-692 STPEGVEARQAMQSR
+692 STPEGKEARQAMQSR
-707 LNRAEE
+707 QSRAED

-726 LVLKGGGIEEYGTK
+726 LVLKGGGIEEYGIK
-740 LGEKLQTAASEAS
+740 LSEKLQSAASEAA
-753 LARLFPEFPKA
+753 LARLFPEFHKA
-764 DHASWG
+764 DHGSWG
-770 TAVKRAKDGSDAP
+770 TAVKRAKDGNDSP
-783 LTAVG
+783 LSAVG
-788 HQGSNDSHPVARQVI
+788 HQGSNDSHPVARIVI
-803 NAIGGGKEGSAI
+803 SAIGGGKEGSAI

-822 PYGWPQDAIDAVLLS
+822 PYGWPQDAIDAVLLA
-837 LHRDGTL
+837 LLRDGTL
-844 SAKDVYGNLIAVG
+844 SAKDSQNNAIAVG
-857 QLDQQSLGKARFY
+857 QLDQQSLGKAAFY
-870 LQQVRLTTKEKLA
+870 LQEIRLTTKEKLA
-883 VRAVFGIAG
+883 VRGVFGLAG
-892 VTAQSGQEDAKAVEF
+892 VTALSGQEEAKAAEF
-907 LDAIENQVAQSGGEA
+907 LDAIENKVAQSGGEP
-922 PLPPPVG
+922 PLPPPLG
-929 STLLKELRILS
+929 STLLKELRNLS
-940 GPEQLKAI
+940 RPEQLKAI
-948 LDAKDQLQELWDQAC
+948 LEAKNQLQELWDQAC

-1018 LRQQL
+1018 LLQQL
-1023 EQALAAA
+1023 EQALAVA

-1038 SQVATDE
+1038 SEVATDE
-1045 LQQLQANADWQ
+1045 LLQLEANTDWQ
-1056 RLPEAERNRIS
+1056 RLPEEERNRIS
-1067 QTLQLPTSAPP
+1067 QTLQLPSSAPP
-1078 AAPVEKSQLL
+1078 PTPVEKSQLL

-1105 LPTRFAKARIEA
+1105 LPTRFAKARLEA

-1131 SGVLKDA
+1131 SGVLKDDE
-1138 AALDAWWAAERQKLA
+1138 ALDAWWAAEREKLA
-1153 AALENGPIQI
+1153 VALQHGPIQI

>member
-1 MSQQIFQ
+1 MTQKIFE

-14 RLSPLA
+14 RTSPLA
-20 NNGQARITTLDDD
+20 NNGQARITTLDDE
-33 NARRELEDELSTFV
+33 NSRRELEGELSTFV
-47 CDGQYGQAMERIL
+47 CDGQYGKAMELIL
-60 QSYLAQQGKARQ
+60 QSYLAQQGQARQ

-77 SGFFGS
+77 AGFFGS

-93 HLWANTEVSP
+93 HLWANTEVFP
-103 GKRARELVLELP
+103 GKRARDLVLELP
-115 DGVKAQFRELDTM
+115 AEVKAQFRELDTL

-167 KVPQAHFCFWLRQ
+167 KVPQARFCFWLRE
-180 KGYLDEVRSAVEA
+180 KGYLDAVRSAVEA

-203 ELYVSPVIAD
+203 ELYVSPLIAG
-213 AVLKQDPD
+213 AVLEQDPD
-221 FAAGN
+221 YAAGN
-226 REARDVIRQQFPNR
+226 REARDVIRQQYPNS

-281 NDRATDFVELAEA
+281 NDRATDFVEVAEA
-294 LQTELD
+294 LQTELNS
-300 TRVMLVASG
+300 RVMLVASG

-327 RVTVQ
+327 RITVQ

-351 DAQAAVQQVLEANA
+351 DTQVDVQQVLEANA

-398 RFWEECFRSIDVAGT
+398 RFWEECFRSVDVAGT

-440 TGDVLFTSMANDL
+440 TGDVLFQAMGPDL
-453 VTSGVLLN
+453 VNSGVLLN
-461 ELSNRIANLGKDGS
+461 ELNNRIAGLDDGS
-475 EEGKLKQSLCGLAFL
+475 EEGRLKQSLCGLAFL

-515 VPDLRKDSGPLR
+515 VADIRRDSGPLR
-527 NQIAGL
+527 NRIAGL
-533 LEAMAEEGV
+533 LEAMAEDGTL
-542 VMPIPAEQGQVEY
+542 MPIQAEQGQVEY
-555 RLQTTEGAQWQRLFD
+555 RLQTTEGAQWQRLFE

-583 TSQREQRLGVELQKE
+583 TTQREQRLGVELQKE
-598 LKTVRLLQG
+598 LKAIRLLQG
-607 AAKIPRP
+607 DAKIPRSIAQWINP
-614 MTHWVNQE
+614 E
-622 PPAPSNEQV
+622 PPAPSSEQV
-631 VVWVRDGWG
+631 VVWIRDGWG
-640 CSEREVRDA
+640 CSENEVRDA

-682 RRVLDHYGTP
+682 RRVIDHYSTP
-692 STPEGVEARQAMQSR
+692 SSAEGKEARQAMQSR
-707 LNRAEE
+707 LSRAEE

-740 LGEKLQTAASEAS
+740 LSEKLQSAASEAS

-764 DHASWG
+764 DHGSWG
-770 TAVKRAKDGSDAP
+770 AAVKRAKEGSDAP

-815 RADLRVA
+815 RAELRMS
-822 PYGWPQDAIDAVLLS
+822 PYGWPQDAMDAVLLA

-844 SAKDVYGNLIAVG
+844 SAKDSQNNPIAVG

-870 LQQVRLTTKEKLA
+870 LQEVRLTTKEKLA
-883 VRAVFGIAG
+883 VRGVYGIAD
-892 VTAQSGQEDAKAVEF
+892 VSAQSGQEETKAVEF
-907 LDAIENQVAQSGGEA
+907 LDAIENKVLQSGGEA
-922 PLPPPVG
+922 PLPPPVS
-929 STLLKELRILS
+929 STLLKELRQKS

-948 LDAKDQLQELWDQAC
+948 LEAKEQLQELWDQAC
-963 SLVDRK
+963 SLGALK
-969 QKRQPGWERLI
+969 EKRQPGWERLQ
-980 ALLQQA
+980 ALLHQA
-986 QGLEIVQE
+986 QGLPVHQE
-994 LEPQVE
+994 LEAQVE
-1000 AIRSQRT
+1000 AIRSHRS
-1007 LLDPTTDFVAP
+1007 LLDPTTDFVTP
-1018 LRQQL
+1018 LLQQL
-1023 EQALAAA
+1023 EQALTAE

-1038 SQVATDE
+1038 SQVVANE
-1045 LQQLQANADWQ
+1045 LEQLQSSAEWQ
-1056 RLPEAERNRIS
+1056 GLPEAERSRIS
-1067 QTLQLPTSAPP
+1067 QALQLPASVPP
-1078 AAPVEKSQLL
+1078 ATPIERSQLL
-1088 AALQQRSI
+1088 EALQQRSI
-1096 TSRRELAES
+1096 SGRKEQAES
-1105 LPTRFAKARIEA
+1105 IPTRFAKARTAA
-1117 AKALEPSTQPLKLS
+1117 AKALEPSTQALKLS
-1131 SGVLKDA
+1131 SGVLKDPM
-1138 AALDAWWAAERQKLA
+1138 ALDAWWALERQKLL
-1153 AALENGPIQI
+1153 AALQNGPIQI

>member
-14 RLSPLA
+14 RTSPLA
-20 NNGQARITTLDDD
+20 NNGQARITTLDDE
-33 NARRELEDELSTFV
+33 NARRELEGELSTFV

-60 QSYLAQQGKARQ
+60 QSYLSQQGQARQ

-103 GKRARELVLELP
+103 GKRARDLVLELP
-115 DGVKAQFRELDTM
+115 DGVKAHFRELDTL

-167 KVPQAHFCFWLRQ
+167 KVPQARFCFWLRE
-180 KGYLDEVRSAVEA
+180 KGYLDAVRSAVEA

-203 ELYVSPVIAD
+203 ELYVSPVIAG
-213 AVLKQDPD
+213 AVLEQDPD
-221 FAAGN
+221 YAAGN
-226 REARDVIRQQFPNR
+226 REARDVIRQQYPNS

-281 NDRATDFVELAEA
+281 NDRATDFVEVAEA

-300 TRVMLVASG
+300 SRVMLVASG

-351 DAQAAVQQVLEANA
+351 DAQADVQQVLEANA

-398 RFWEECFRSIDVAGT
+398 RFWEECFRSVDVAGT

-440 TGDVLFTSMANDL
+440 TGDVLFQAMGPDL
-453 VTSGVLLN
+453 VNSGVLLN
-461 ELSNRIANLGKDGS
+461 ELNNRIAGLDDGT

-555 RLQTTEGAQWQRLFD
+555 RLQTTEGAQWQRLFE
-570 EKRQAVRNDDTEV
+570 EKRQAVRNDTAEI
-583 TSQREQRLGVELQKE
+583 TNEREKRLGLELQKE
-598 LKTVRLLQG
+598 LKAVRLLQG
-607 AAKIPRP
+607 QAKIQRSIV
-614 MTHWVNQE
+614 HWPNPE
-622 PPAPSNEQV
+622 PPAPSNDQV
-631 VVWVRDGWG
+631 VVWIRDGWG
-640 CSEREVRDA
+640 CSDKEVRDA

-663 LPRRNAEDLRNR
+663 LPRRNAEELQSR

-692 STPEGVEARQAMQSR
+692 STPEGKEARQAMQSR
-707 LNRAEE
+707 QSRAED

-726 LVLKGGGIEEYGTK
+726 LVLKGGGIEEYGIK
-740 LGEKLQTAASEAS
+740 LSEKLQSAASEAA
-753 LARLFPEFPKA
+753 LARLFPEFHKA
-764 DHASWG
+764 DHGSWG
-770 TAVKRAKDGSDAP
+770 TAVKRAKDGNDSP
-783 LTAVG
+783 LSAVG
-788 HQGSNDSHPVARQVI
+788 HQGSNDSHPVARIVI
-803 NAIGGGKEGSAI
+803 SAIGGGKEGSAI

-822 PYGWPQDAIDAVLLS
+822 PFGWPQDAMDAVLLA
-837 LHRDGTL
+837 LLRDGTL
-844 SAKDVYGNLIAVG
+844 SAKDSQNNAIAVG

-870 LQQVRLTTKEKLA
+870 LQEVRLTGKEKMG
-883 VRAVFGIAG
+883 VRGVFGIAG
-892 VTAQSGQEDAKAVEF
+892 ITAQSGQEVAKAVEF
-907 LDAIENQVAQSGGEA
+907 FDALENKVLQSGGDA
-922 PLPPPVG
+922 PLPSPV
-929 STLLKELRILS
+929 SATLLKELRQKS

-948 LDAKDQLQELWDQAC
+948 LEAKEQLQELWDQAC
-963 SLVDRK
+963 SLAALK
-969 QKRQPGWERLI
+969 EKRLPGWERLQ
-980 ALLQQA
+980 ALLHQA
-986 QGLEIVQE
+986 QGLPVRQE

-1000 AIRSQRT
+1000 AIRSQRS
-1007 LLDPTTDFVAP
+1007 LLDPTTDFAAP
-1018 LRQQL
+1018 LLQQL
-1023 EQALAAA
+1023 EQALTAE
-1030 LEQAQQQV
+1030 LEQAQQQL
-1038 SQVATDE
+1038 SQVVAAE
-1045 LQQLQANADWQ
+1045 LQQLQASAEWKDI
-1056 RLPEAERNRIS
+1056 PEVERNRIG
-1067 QTLQLPTSAPP
+1067 QALQLPVAAPP
-1078 AAPVEKSQLL
+1078 ADPVDRSKLL
-1088 AALQQRSI
+1088 EALQQRSLA
-1096 TSRRELAES
+1096 SRAELAES
-1105 LPTRFAKARIEA
+1105 LPTRFGKARSAA
-1117 AKALEPSTQPLKLS
+1117 AKALEPSTQAVKLS
-1131 SGVLKDA
+1131 SGVLKDP
-1138 AALDAWWAAERQKLA
+1138 AALDAWWAAERQKLQ

>member
-1 MSQQIFQ
+1 MTQKIFQ

-14 RLSPLA
+14 RVSPLA

-33 NARRELEDELSTFV
+33 NARRELEGELSTFV

-60 QSYLAQQGKARQ
+60 QSYLAQQGQARQ

-103 GKRARELVLELP
+103 GKRARDLVLELP
-115 DGVKAQFRELDTM
+115 DGVKAHFRELDTL

-167 KVPQAHFCFWLRQ
+167 KVPQARFCFWLRE
-180 KGYLDEVRSAVEA
+180 KGYLDAVRSAVEA

-203 ELYVSPVIAD
+203 ELYVSPLIAG
-213 AVLKQDPD
+213 AVLEQDPD
-221 FAAGN
+221 YAAGN
-226 REARDVIRQQFPNR
+226 REARDVIRQQYPNS

-281 NDRATDFVELAEA
+281 NDRATDFVEVAEA

-300 TRVMLVASG
+300 SRVMLVASG

-351 DAQAAVQQVLEANA
+351 DAQADVQQVLEANA

-398 RFWEECFRSIDVAGT
+398 RFWEECFRSVDVAGT

-440 TGDVLFTSMANDL
+440 TGDVLFQAMGPDL
-453 VTSGVLLN
+453 VNSGVLLN
-461 ELSNRIANLGKDGS
+461 ELNNRIAGLDDGS
-475 EEGKLKQSLCGLAFL
+475 EEGRLKQSLCGLAFL

-515 VPDLRKDSGPLR
+515 VADIRQDSGPLR

-533 LEAMAEEGV
+533 LEAMAEDGTL
-542 VMPIPAEQGQVEY
+542 MPIQAEQGQVEY
-555 RLQTTEGAQWQRLFD
+555 RLQTTEGAQWQRLFE

-598 LKTVRLLQG
+598 LKAIRLLQG
-607 AAKIPRP
+607 DAKIPRSIYP
-614 MTHWVNQE
+614 WPNPE
-622 PPAPSNEQV
+622 PPVPSNEQV
-631 VVWVRDGWG
+631 VVWIRDGWG
-640 CSEREVRDA
+640 CSEKEVRDA

-663 LPRRNAEDLRNR
+663 LPRRNAEDLKNR

-692 STPEGVEARQAMQSR
+692 STPEGLEARQAMQSR
-707 LNRAEE
+707 LSRAEE

-740 LGEKLQTAASEAS
+740 LSEKLQSAASEAS
-753 LARLFPEFPKA
+753 LARLFPEFHKA
-764 DHASWG
+764 DHGSWG
-770 TAVKRAKDGSDAP
+770 TAVKRAKEGSDAP

-788 HQGSNDSHPVARQVI
+788 HQGSNDSHPVARQLI

-815 RADLRVA
+815 RAELRVS
-822 PYGWPQDAIDAVLLS
+822 PYGWPQDAMDAVLLA

-844 SAKDVYGNLIAVG
+844 SAKDSQNNPIAVG

-870 LQQVRLTTKEKLA
+870 LQEVRLTTKEKLA
-883 VRAVFGIAG
+883 VRGVYGIAD
-892 VTAQSGQEDAKAVEF
+892 VSAQSGQEEAKAVEF
-907 LDAIENQVAQSGGEA
+907 LDAIENKVLQSGGEA
-922 PLPPPVG
+922 PLPPPV
-929 STLLKELRILS
+929 SCALLQELRQKS

-948 LDAKDQLQELWDQAC
+948 LEAKEQLQELWDQAC
-963 SLVDRK
+963 SLGALK
-969 QKRQPGWERLI
+969 EKRQPGWERLQ
-980 ALLQQA
+980 ALLHQA
-986 QGLEIVQE
+986 QGLPVRQE

-1000 AIRSQRT
+1000 AIRSQRS
-1007 LLDPTTDFVAP
+1007 LLDSTTDFVAP
-1018 LRQQL
+1018 LLQQL
-1023 EQALAAA
+1023 EQALTAE

-1038 SQVATDE
+1038 SQVVAAE
-1045 LQQLQANADWQ
+1045 LQQLQASAEWQ
-1056 RLPEAERNRIS
+1056 GLPEAERTRIS
-1067 QTLQLPTSAPP
+1067 QALQLPVSVPP
-1078 AAPVEKSQLL
+1078 AAPVERSQLL
-1088 AALQQRSI
+1088 EALQQRSI
-1096 TSRRELAES
+1096 TGHKEQAES
-1105 LPTRFAKARIEA
+1105 IPTRFAKARTAA
-1117 AKALEPSTQPLKLS
+1117 AKALEPSTQAVKLS
-1131 SGVLKDA
+1131 SGVLKDP
-1138 AALDAWWAAERQKLA
+1138 AALDAWWAAERQKLL
-1153 AALENGPIQI
+1153 AALQNGPIQI

>member
-14 RLSPLA
+14 RISPLA
-20 NNGQARITTLDDD
+20 NDGQARITALDDD
-33 NARRELEDELSTFV
+33 KTRRVLEAELSTFV

-60 QSYLAQQGKARQ
+60 QNYLSQQGQARQ

-103 GKRARELVLELP
+103 GKRARDLVLELP
-115 DGVKAQFRELDTM
+115 DGVKAQFRELDIL

-167 KVPQAHFCFWLRQ
+167 KVPQARFCFWLRE
-180 KGYLDEVRSAVEA
+180 KGYLDAVRSAVEA

-203 ELYVSPVIAD
+203 ELYVSPVIAG
-213 AVLKQDPD
+213 AVLEQDRD

-226 REARDVIRQQFPNR
+226 REARDVIRQQFPNS

-255 ALAPDGGEL
+255 ALAPNGGEL

-281 NDRATDFVELAEA
+281 NDRATDFVEVAEA

-300 TRVMLVASG
+300 SRVMLVASG

-351 DAQAAVQQVLEANA
+351 DAQADVHQVLEANA

-379 RSEDRQVA
+379 RTEDRQVA

-398 RFWEECFRSIDVAGT
+398 RFWEECFRSVDVAGT

-429 DIAEEDLGRVI
+429 DIAEDDLGRVI
-440 TGDVLFTSMANDL
+440 TGDVLFQSMGPDL
-453 VTSGVLLN
+453 VNSGVLLN
-461 ELSNRIANLGKDGS
+461 ELNNRIAGLDDGS

-504 RATARTLADLM
+504 RATSRTLADLM

-533 LEAMAEEGV
+533 LEAMAEDGTLMKVGDQPGLE
-542 VMPIPAEQGQVEY
+542 EY
-555 RLQTTEGAQWQRLFD
+555 RLQTTEGAQWQRLFE
-570 EKRQAVRNDDTEV
+570 EKRQAVRNDTAEI
-583 TSQREQRLGVELQKE
+583 TNEREKRLGLELQKE
-598 LKTVRLLQG
+598 LKAVRLLQG
-607 AAKIPRP
+607 QAKIQRSIV
-614 MTHWVNQE
+614 HWLNPE

-631 VVWVRDGWG
+631 VVWIRDGWG
-640 CSEREVRDA
+640 CSDKEVRDA

-663 LPRRNAEDLRNR
+663 LPRRNAEELQSR

-692 STPEGVEARQAMQSR
+692 STPEGKEARQAMQSR
-707 LNRAEE
+707 QSRAED

-726 LVLKGGGIEEYGTK
+726 LVLKGGGIEEYGIK
-740 LGEKLQTAASEAS
+740 LSEKLQSAASEAA
-753 LARLFPEFPKA
+753 LARLFPEFHKA
-764 DHASWG
+764 DHGSWG
-770 TAVKRAKDGSDAP
+770 TAVKRAKDGSDSP
-783 LTAVG
+783 LSAVG
-788 HQGSNDSHPVARQVI
+788 HQGSNDSHPVARIVI
-803 NAIGGGKEGSAI
+803 SAIGGGKEGSAI
-815 RADLRVA
+815 RAELRVS
-822 PYGWPQDAIDAVLLS
+822 PYGWPQDAIDAVLLA
-837 LHRDGTL
+837 LLRDGTL
-844 SAKDVYGNLIAVG
+844 SAKDSQNNAIAVG

-870 LQQVRLTTKEKLA
+870 LQEVRLTAKEKMG
-883 VRAVFGIAG
+883 VRGVFGIAG
-892 VTAQSGQEDAKAVEF
+892 VTAQSGQEEAKAVEF
-907 LDAIENQVAQSGGEA
+907 LDALENKVLQSGGDA
-922 PLPPPVG
+922 PLPPPV
-929 STLLKELRILS
+929 SATLLKELRQKS

-948 LDAKDQLQELWDQAC
+948 LDAKEQLQELWDQAY
-963 SLVDRK
+963 SLTALK
-969 QKRQPGWERLI
+969 EKRLPGWERLQ
-980 ALLQQA
+980 ALLHQA
-986 QGLEIVQE
+986 QGLPVRQE

-1000 AIRSQRT
+1000 AIRSQRS
-1007 LLDPTTDFVAP
+1007 LLDSTTDFVAP
-1018 LRQQL
+1018 LLQQL
-1023 EQALAAA
+1023 EQALTAE
-1030 LEQAQQQV
+1030 LEQAQQQL
-1038 SQVATDE
+1038 SQVVAAE
-1045 LQQLQANADWQ
+1045 LQQLQASAQWQ
-1056 RLPEAERNRIS
+1056 DLPEVERNRIG
-1067 QTLQLPTSAPP
+1067 QALQLPVAPP
-1078 AAPVEKSQLL
+1078 PADPVDRSKLL
-1088 AALQQRSI
+1088 EALQQRSLA
-1096 TSRRELAES
+1096 SRAELAES
-1105 LPTRFAKARIEA
+1105 LPTRFGKARSAA
-1117 AKALEPSTQPLKLS
+1117 AKALEPNIQPLKLS
-1131 SGVLKDA
+1131 SGVLKDE
-1138 AALDAWWAAERQKLA
+1138 AALDAWWASKRQELRTS
-1153 AALENGPIQI
+1153 LQNGPIQI

>member
-1 MSQQIFQ
+1 MTQKIFQ

-14 RLSPLA
+14 RTSPLA
-20 NNGQARITTLDDD
+20 NNGQARITTLVDD
-33 NARRELEDELSTFV
+33 NARRELAGELSTFV
-47 CDGQYGQAMERIL
+47 CDGQYGQALERIL
-60 QSYLAQQGKARQ
+60 QSYLSQQGQARQ

-103 GKRARELVLELP
+103 GKRARDLVLELP
-115 DGVKAQFRELDTM
+115 DGVKAHFRELDTL

-167 KVPQAHFCFWLRQ
+167 KVPQARFCFWLRE
-180 KGYLDEVRSAVEA
+180 KGYLNAVRSAVEA

-203 ELYVSPVIAD
+203 ELYVSPLIAG
-213 AVLKQDPD
+213 AVLEQDPD
-221 FAAGN
+221 YAAGN
-226 REARDVIRQQFPNR
+226 REARDVIRQQYPNS

-281 NDRATDFVELAEA
+281 NDRATDFVEVAEA
-294 LQTELD
+294 VQAELD
-300 TRVMLVASG
+300 CRVMLVASG

-351 DAQAAVQQVLEANA
+351 DAQADVQQVLEANA

-398 RFWEECFRSIDVAGT
+398 RFWEECFRSVDVAGT

-429 DIAEEDLGRVI
+429 DIAEDELGRVI
-440 TGDVLFTSMANDL
+440 TGDVLFQAMGPDL
-453 VTSGVLLN
+453 VNSGVLLN
-461 ELSNRIANLGKDGS
+461 ELNNRIAGLDDGS

-555 RLQTTEGAQWQRLFD
+555 RLQTTEGAQWQRLFE
-570 EKRQAVRNDDTEV
+570 EKRQAVRNDTAEI
-583 TSQREQRLGVELQKE
+583 TNEREKRLGLELQKE
-598 LKTVRLLQG
+598 LKAIRLLQG
-607 AAKIPRP
+607 QAKIQRAIV
-614 MTHWVNQE
+614 HWPNPE

-631 VVWVRDGWG
+631 LVWIRDGWG
-640 CSEREVRDA
+640 CSEKEVRDA

-663 LPRRNAEDLRNR
+663 LPRRNAEELQSR

-692 STPEGVEARQAMQSR
+692 STPEGKEARQAMQSR
-707 LNRAEE
+707 QSRAED

-726 LVLKGGGIEEYGTK
+726 LVLKGGGIEEYGIK
-740 LGEKLQTAASEAS
+740 LSEKLQSAASEVS
-753 LARLFPEFPKA
+753 LARLFPEFHKA
-764 DHASWG
+764 DHGSWG
-770 TAVKRAKDGSDAP
+770 TAVKRAKDGSDSP
-783 LTAVG
+783 LSAVG
-788 HQGSNDSHPVARQVI
+788 HQGSNDSHPVARIVI
-803 NAIGGGKEGSAI
+803 SAIGGGKEGSAI

-822 PYGWPQDAIDAVLLS
+822 PYGWPQDAMDAVLLA
-837 LHRDGTL
+837 LLRDGTL
-844 SAKDVYGNLIAVG
+844 SAKDSQNNAIAVV

-870 LQQVRLTTKEKLA
+870 LQEVRLTAKEKMG
-883 VRAVFGIAG
+883 VRGVFGIAS
-892 VTAQSGQEDAKAVEF
+892 VTAQSGQEEAKAVEF
-907 LDAIENQVAQSGGEA
+907 LDALEHKVLQSGGEA
-922 PLPPPVG
+922 PLPPPV
-929 STLLKELRILS
+929 SATLLKELRQKS

-948 LDAKDQLQELWDQAC
+948 LDAKEQLQELWDQAC
-963 SLVDRK
+963 SLAALK
-969 QKRQPGWERLI
+969 EKRLPGWERLQ
-980 ALLQQA
+980 ALLHQA
-986 QGLEIVQE
+986 QGLPVRQE

-1000 AIRSQRT
+1000 AIRSQRS
-1007 LLDPTTDFVAP
+1007 LLDSTTDFVAP
-1018 LRQQL
+1018 LLQQL
-1023 EQALAAA
+1023 EQALTAE

-1038 SQVATDE
+1038 SQVVAAE
-1045 LQQLQANADWQ
+1045 LQQLQASAEWQ
-1056 RLPEAERNRIS
+1056 DLPEVERNRIG
-1067 QTLQLPTSAPP
+1067 QALQLPV
-1078 AAPVEKSQLL
+1078 AAPSAEPVDRSNLL
-1088 AALQQRSI
+1088 EALQQRSLA
-1096 TSRRELAES
+1096 SRAELAES
-1105 LPTRFAKARIEA
+1105 LPTRFGKARSAA
-1117 AKALEPSTQPLKLS
+1117 AKALEPNIQPLKLN
-1131 SGVLKDA
+1131 SGVLKDE
-1138 AALDAWWAAERQKLA
+1138 AALDAWWAAERQKLTA
-1153 AALENGPIQI
+1153 SLQNGPIQI

>member
-1 MSQQIFQ
+1 MTKKIFE

-14 RLSPLA
+14 RNSPLA
-20 NNGQARITTLDDD
+20 NNGQARITTLVDE
-33 NARRELEDELSTFV
+33 NALRELEAELSSFV

-60 QSYLAQQGKARQ
+60 QSYLSRQGQARQ

-103 GKRARELVLELP
+103 GNYARDLVLELP
-115 DGVKAQFRELDTM
+115 GTVRDQFRELDTL
-128 AARSGKPLMAASG
+128 AKRSGKALNTASG
-141 AMPSGAKDAVRKTVL
+141 AMPSGAKDAVRATVL
-156 AILLKAVGMPE
+156 AILLKANGLPE
-167 KVPQAHFCFWLRQ
+167 KVPQARFCFWLQ
-180 KGYLDEVRSAVEA
+180 KHGHFDAVRAAVEA
-193 EGSRWLEELD
+193 DGTDWFEELD
-203 ELYVSPVIAD
+203 DLYVSPVIAG
-213 AVLKQDPD
+213 AVLEQDPSL
-221 FAAGN
+221 AAGVT
-226 REARDVIRQQFPNR
+226 EAIDLIGRQFPDR
-240 DSDITTAEFVQLARK
+240 ESDITTNEFVQLARK
-255 ALAPDGGEL
+255 ALAPQGGEL

-281 NDRATDFVELAEA
+281 NDRATDFVEVAEA

-300 TRVMLVASG
+300 SRVMLVASG

-351 DAQAAVQQVLEANA
+351 DAQADVQQVLEANA

-398 RFWEECFRSIDVAGT
+398 RFWEECFRSVDVAGT

-440 TGDVLFTSMANDL
+440 TGDVLFQAMGPDL
-453 VTSGVLLN
+453 VNSGVLLN
-461 ELSNRIANLGKDGS
+461 ELNNRIAGLDDGS

-555 RLQTTEGAQWQRLFD
+555 RLQTTEGAQWQRLFE
-570 EKRQAVRNDDTEV
+570 EKRQAVRNDTAEI
-583 TSQREQRLGVELQKE
+583 TNEREKRLGLELQKE
-598 LKTVRLLQG
+598 LKAVRLLQG
-607 AAKIPRP
+607 QAKIQRSIV
-614 MTHWVNQE
+614 HWPNPE

-631 VVWVRDGWG
+631 VVWIRDGWG
-640 CSEREVRDA
+640 CSDKEVRDA

-663 LPRRNAEDLRNR
+663 LPRRNAEELQSR

-692 STPEGVEARQAMQSR
+692 STPEGKEARQAMQSR
-707 LNRAEE
+707 QSRAED

-726 LVLKGGGIEEYGTK
+726 LVLKGGGIEEYGIK
-740 LGEKLQTAASEAS
+740 LSEKLQSAASEAA
-753 LARLFPEFPKA
+753 LARLFPEFHKA
-764 DHASWG
+764 DHGSWG
-770 TAVKRAKDGSDAP
+770 TAVKRAKDGSDSP
-783 LTAVG
+783 LSAVG
-788 HQGSNDSHPVARQVI
+788 HQGSNDSHPVARIVI
-803 NAIGGGKEGSAI
+803 SAIGGGKEGSAI
-815 RADLRVA
+815 RAELRVS
-822 PYGWPQDAIDAVLLS
+822 PYGWPQDAMDAVLLA
-837 LHRDGTL
+837 LLRDGTL
-844 SAKDVYGNLIAVG
+844 SAKDSQNNAITVG

-870 LQQVRLTTKEKLA
+870 LQEVRLTAKEKMG
-883 VRAVFGIAG
+883 VRGVFGIAS
-892 VTAQSGQEDAKAVEF
+892 VTAQSGQEEAKAVEF
-907 LDAIENQVAQSGGEA
+907 LDALENRVLQSGGEA
-922 PLPPPVG
+922 PLPPPVNA
-929 STLLKELRILS
+929 TLLKELRQKG

-948 LDAKDQLQELWDQAC
+948 LDGKEQLQELWDQAC
-963 SLVDRK
+963 SLAALK
-969 QKRQPGWERLI
+969 EKRLPGWERLQ
-980 ALLQQA
+980 ALLHQA
-986 QGLEIVQE
+986 QGVPVRQE

-1000 AIRSQRT
+1000 AIRRQRS
-1007 LLDPTTDFVAP
+1007 LLDPTTDFAAP
-1018 LRQQL
+1018 LLQQL
-1023 EQALAAA
+1023 EQALTAE

-1038 SQVATDE
+1038 SQVVAAE
-1045 LQQLQANADWQ
+1045 LQQLKASAEWQ
-1056 RLPEAERNRIS
+1056 DLPEVERNRIG
-1067 QTLQLPTSAPP
+1067 QALQLPVAAPP
-1078 AAPVEKSQLL
+1078 ADPVDRGNLL
-1088 AALQQRSI
+1088 EALQQRSLA
-1096 TSRRELAES
+1096 SRAELAES
-1105 LPTRFAKARIEA
+1105 LPTRFGKARSAA
-1117 AKALEPSTQPLKLS
+1117 AKALEPNIQPLKLS
-1131 SGVLKDA
+1131 SGVLKDE

-1153 AALENGPIQI
+1153 AALQTGPIQI

>member
-14 RLSPLA
+14 RTSPLA
-20 NNGQARITTLDDD
+20 NNGQARITTLDDE
-33 NARRELEDELSTFV
+33 NARRELEGELSTFV

-60 QSYLAQQGKARQ
+60 QNYLSQQGQARQ

-103 GKRARELVLELP
+103 GKRARDLVLELP
-115 DGVKAQFRELDTM
+115 DGVKAHFRELDTL

-141 AMPSGAKDAVRKTVL
+141 AMPSGAKEAVRKTVL

-167 KVPQAHFCFWLRQ
+167 KVPQARFCFWLRE
-180 KGYLDEVRSAVEA
+180 KGYLDAVRSAVEA

-203 ELYVSPVIAD
+203 ELYVSPVIAG
-213 AVLKQDPD
+213 AVLEQDPD
-221 FAAGN
+221 YAAGN
-226 REARDVIRQQFPNR
+226 REARDVIRQQYPNS

-281 NDRATDFVELAEA
+281 NDRATDFVEVAEA
-294 LQTELD
+294 VQAELD
-300 TRVMLVASG
+300 SRVMLVASG

-351 DAQAAVQQVLEANA
+351 DAQADVQQVLEANA

-398 RFWEECFRSIDVAGT
+398 RFWEECFRSVDVAGT

-440 TGDVLFTSMANDL
+440 TGDVLFQAMGPDL
-453 VTSGVLLN
+453 VNSGVLLN
-461 ELSNRIANLGKDGS
+461 ELNNRIAGLDDGS
-475 EEGKLKQSLCGLAFL
+475 GEGKLKQSLCGLAFL

-555 RLQTTEGAQWQRLFD
+555 RLQTTEGAQWQRLFE
-570 EKRQAVRNDDTEV
+570 EKRQAVRNDTAEI
-583 TSQREQRLGVELQKE
+583 SNEREKRLGLELQKE
-598 LKTVRLLQG
+598 LKAVRLLQG
-607 AAKIPRP
+607 QAKIQRSIV
-614 MTHWVNQE
+614 HWPNPE

-631 VVWVRDGWG
+631 VVWIRDGWG
-640 CSEREVRDA
+640 CSDKEVRDA

-663 LPRRNAEDLRNR
+663 LPRRGAEELQSR

-692 STPEGVEARQAMQSR
+692 STPEGKEARQAMQSR
-707 LNRAEE
+707 QSRAED

-726 LVLKGGGIEEYGTK
+726 LVLKGGGIEEYGIK
-740 LGEKLQTAASEAS
+740 LSEKLQSAASEAA
-753 LARLFPEFPKA
+753 LARLFPEFHKA
-764 DHASWG
+764 DHGSWG
-770 TAVKRAKDGSDAP
+770 TAVKRAKDGSDSP
-783 LTAVG
+783 LSAVG
-788 HQGSNDSHPVARQVI
+788 HQGSNDSHPVARIVI
-803 NAIGGGKEGSAI
+803 SAIGGGKEGSAI

-822 PYGWPQDAIDAVLLS
+822 PYGWPQDALDAVLLA
-837 LHRDGTL
+837 LLRDGTL
-844 SAKDVYGNLIAVG
+844 SAKDSQNNAIGVG

-870 LQQVRLTTKEKLA
+870 LQAVRLTTKEKLA
-883 VRAVFGIAG
+883 VRGVYGIAG
-892 VTAQSGQEDAKAVEF
+892 VTAPPGQEEPKAVEF
-907 LDAIENQVAQSGGEA
+907 LDAIENKVLQSGGDA
-922 PLPPPVG
+922 PLPQPV
-929 STLLKELRILS
+929 SATLLKELRQKS

-948 LDAKDQLQELWDQAC
+948 LDAKEQLQELWDQAY
-963 SLVDRK
+963 SLTALKD
-969 QKRQPGWERLI
+969 KRLPGWERLQ
-980 ALLQQA
+980 ALLHQA
-986 QGLEIVQE
+986 QGLPVRQE

-1000 AIRSQRT
+1000 AIRSQRS
-1007 LLDPTTDFVAP
+1007 LLDSTTDFVAP
-1018 LRQQL
+1018 LLHQL
-1023 EQALAAA
+1023 EQALTAE
-1030 LEQAQQQV
+1030 LEQAQQQL
-1038 SQVATDE
+1038 SQVVAAE
-1045 LQQLQANADWQ
+1045 LQQLQASAQWQ
-1056 RLPEAERNRIS
+1056 DLQEVERNRIG
-1067 QTLQLPTSAPP
+1067 QALQLPVAAPP
-1078 AAPVEKSQLL
+1078 ADPVDRSKLL
-1088 AALQQRSI
+1088 EALQQRSLA
-1096 TSRRELAES
+1096 SRAELAES
-1105 LPTRFAKARIEA
+1105 LPTRFGKARSAA
-1117 AKALEPSTQPLKLS
+1117 AKALEPNIQALKLS
-1131 SGVLKDA
+1131 SGVLKDE
-1138 AALDAWWAAERQKLA
+1138 AALDAWWATERQKLA
-1153 AALENGPIQI
+1153 AALQHGPIQI

>member
-1 MSQQIFQ
+1 MTQKIFQ

-14 RLSPLA
+14 RTSPLA
-20 NNGQARITTLDDD
+20 NNGQARITTIDDD
-33 NARRELEDELSTFV
+33 NARRELAGELSTFV
-47 CDGQYGQAMERIL
+47 CDGQYGQALVRIIN
-60 QSYLAQQGKARQ
+60 SYLEQQGKPRQ

-93 HLWANTEVSP
+93 HLWANTELSP
-103 GKRARELVLELP
+103 GKRARDLVLELP
-115 DGVKAQFRELDTM
+115 DEVKTQFRELDTL

-167 KVPQAHFCFWLRQ
+167 KVPQARFCFWLRE
-180 KGYLDEVRSAVEA
+180 KGYLDAVRSAVEA
-193 EGSRWLEELD
+193 EGSRWLDELD
-203 ELYVSPVIAD
+203 ELYVSPLIAG
-213 AVLKQDPD
+213 AVLAQDPD
-221 FAAGN
+221 YAAGN
-226 REARDVIRQQFPNR
+226 REARDVIRQQYPNS

-281 NDRATDFVELAEA
+281 NDRATDFVEVAEA

-300 TRVMLVASG
+300 SRVMLVASG

-327 RVTVQ
+327 RVAVE
-332 LSDTDVETVI
+332 LSDNDVERVI

-387 VADYPLLPTRR
+387 VADYPLMPTRR
-398 RFWEECFRSIDVAGT
+398 RFWEECFRSVDVAGK

-440 TGDVLFTSMANDL
+440 TGDVLFRAMGPDL
-453 VTSGVLLN
+453 VNSGVLLN
-461 ELSNRIANLGKDGS
+461 ELNNRIAGLDDGS
-475 EEGKLKQSLCGLAFL
+475 EEGKLKQSLCGLSFL
-490 ISRLP
+490 INRLP

-504 RATARTLADLM
+504 RATSRTLADLM

-533 LEAMAEEGV
+533 LEAMAEDGTLMKVGDKEGL
-542 VMPIPAEQGQVEY
+542 EEY
-555 RLQTTEGAQWQRLFD
+555 RLQTTEGAQWQRLFE
-570 EKRQAVRNDDTEV
+570 EKRQAVRNDTAEI
-583 TSQREQRLGVELQKE
+583 TNEREKRLSTELQKE
-598 LKTVRLLQG
+598 LKAVRLLQG
-607 AAKIPRP
+607 QAKIQRSIVPWP
-614 MTHWVNQE
+614 NPE

-631 VVWVRDGWG
+631 VVWIRDGWG
-640 CSEREVRDA
+640 CSDKEVRDA

-663 LPRRNAEDLRNR
+663 LPRRGAEELQSR

-692 STPEGVEARQAMQSR
+692 STPEGKEARQAMQSR
-707 LNRAEE
+707 QSRAED

-726 LVLKGGGIEEYGTK
+726 LVLKGGGIEEYGIK
-740 LGEKLQTAASEAS
+740 LSEKLQSAASEAA
-753 LARLFPEFPKA
+753 LARLFPEFHKA
-764 DHASWG
+764 DHGSWG
-770 TAVKRAKDGSDAP
+770 TAVKRAKDGSDSP
-783 LTAVG
+783 LSAVG
-788 HQGSNDSHPVARQVI
+788 HQGSNDSHPVARIVI
-803 NAIGGGKEGSAI
+803 SAIGGGKEGSAI

-822 PYGWPQDAIDAVLLS
+822 PYGWPQDAMDAVLLA
-837 LHRDGTL
+837 LLRDGTL
-844 SAKDVYGNLIAVG
+844 SAKDSQNNAIAVG

-870 LQQVRLTTKEKLA
+870 LQEVRLTAKEKMG
-883 VRAVFGIAG
+883 VRGVYGIAD
-892 VTAQSGQEDAKAVEF
+892 VNAQSGQEEAKAVEF
-907 LDAIENQVAQSGGEA
+907 LDALENKVCQSGGDA
-922 PLPPPVG
+922 PLPQPV
-929 STLLKELRILS
+929 SATLLKELRQKN

-948 LDAKDQLQELWDQAC
+948 LDAKEQLQELWDQAC
-963 SLVDRK
+963 SLAALK
-969 QKRQPGWERLI
+969 EKRLPGWERLQ
-980 ALLQQA
+980 ALLHQA
-986 QGLEIVQE
+986 KGLPVHQE

-1000 AIRSQRT
+1000 AVRSQRS
-1007 LLDPTTDFVAP
+1007 LLDPTTDFAAP
-1018 LRQQL
+1018 LLQQL
-1023 EQALAAA
+1023 EQALTAE

-1038 SQVATDE
+1038 SQVVAAE
-1045 LQQLQANADWQ
+1045 LQQLQASADWQ
-1056 RLPEAERNRIS
+1056 DLPEVERNRIG
-1067 QTLQLPTSAPP
+1067 QALQLPVAPP
-1078 AAPVEKSQLL
+1078 PADPVDRSKLL
-1088 AALQQRSI
+1088 EVLQQRSLA
-1096 TSRRELAES
+1096 SRAELAES
-1105 LPTRFAKARIEA
+1105 LPTRFGKARSAA
-1117 AKALEPSTQPLKLS
+1117 AKALEPNIQPLKLS
-1131 SGVLKDA
+1131 SGVLKDE
-1138 AALDAWWAAERQKLA
+1138 AALDAWWVAERQKLA
-1153 AALENGPIQI
+1153 AALQNGPIQI

>member
-14 RLSPLA
+14 RTSPLA

-33 NARRELEDELSTFV
+33 NARRELAGELSTFV

-60 QSYLAQQGKARQ
+60 QSYLSQQGHARQ

-93 HLWANTEVSP
+93 HLWANTEVTP
-103 GKRARELVLELP
+103 GKSARDLVLELP
-115 DGVKAQFRELDTM
+115 DGVKDQFRELDTL

-167 KVPQAHFCFWLRQ
+167 KVPQARFCFWLRE
-180 KGYLDEVRSAVEA
+180 KGYLDAVRSAVEA

-203 ELYVSPVIAD
+203 ELYVSPVIAG
-213 AVLKQDPD
+213 AVLEQDPD

-226 REARDVIRQQFPNR
+226 REARDVIRQQFPNS

-255 ALAPDGGEL
+255 ALAPDGGQL

-300 TRVMLVASG
+300 SRVMLVASG

-365 GEVSKQLEGSLIKE
+365 GEVSKQLEGSQIKE

-398 RFWEECFRSIDVAGT
+398 RFWEECFRSVDVAGT

-440 TGDVLFTSMANDL
+440 TGDVLFQAMGPDL
-453 VTSGVLLN
+453 VNSGVLLN
-461 ELSNRIANLGKDGS
+461 ELNNRIAGLDDGS

-533 LEAMAEEGV
+533 LDAMAEDGV
-542 VMPIPAEQGQVEY
+542 VMPIQAEQGQVEY
-555 RLQTTEGAQWQRLFD
+555 RLQTTEGAQWQRFFD

-583 TSQREQRLGVELQKE
+583 TTQREQRLGSELQKE
-598 LKTVRLLQG
+598 LKGVRLLHG
-607 AAKIPRP
+607 EAKIPRP
-614 MTHWVNQE
+614 IYPWVNPE

-631 VVWVRDGWG
+631 VVWIRDGWG
-640 CSEREVRDA
+640 CSEKEVREA

-692 STPEGVEARQAMQSR
+692 STPEGIEARQAMQSR
-707 LNRAEE
+707 LSRAED

-740 LGEKLQTAASEAS
+740 LGEKLQSAASEAS

-770 TAVKRAKDGSDAP
+770 TAVKRAKEGSDSP
-783 LTAVG
+783 LMAVG
-788 HQGSNDSHPVARQVI
+788 HPGSNDTHPVARQVI
-803 NAIGGGKEGSAI
+803 KAIGGGKEGSSI
-815 RADLRVA
+815 RGELREA
-822 PYGWPQDAIDAVLLS
+822 PFGWPQDAIDAVLLA

-844 SAKDVYGNLIAVG
+844 SAKDTQNNPIAVG

-870 LQQVRLTTKEKLA
+870 LQEVRLTTREKLA
-883 VRAVFGIAG
+883 VRGVFGIAG
-892 VTAQSGQEDAKAVEF
+892 VSANQGQEESKALEF
-907 LDAIENQVAQSGGEA
+907 LDAIENQVAQSGGEP
-922 PLPPPVG
+922 PLPSPLG
-929 STLLKELRILS
+929 SALLKELRSLS

-948 LDAKDQLQELWDQAC
+948 LDAKEQLQELWDQAC

-969 QKRQPGWERLI
+969 QKRWPSWERLI
-980 ALLQQA
+980 ALLHQA
-986 QGLEIVQE
+986 QGLEIHGE
-994 LEPQVE
+994 LAPQVE
-1000 AIRSQRT
+1000 AIRAQRS

-1018 LRQQL
+1018 LLQQL
-1023 EQALAAA
+1023 EQGLSAA
-1030 LEQAQQQV
+1030 LEQALQQV
-1038 SQVATDE
+1038 SQVIAAE
-1045 LQQLQANADWQ
+1045 LQQLQASAEWQ
-1056 RLPEAERNRIS
+1056 GLPEAERNRIS
-1067 QTLQLPTSAPP
+1067 QSLQLPATAP
-1078 AAPVEKSQLL
+1078 AAEPVERSQLL
-1088 AALQQRSI
+1088 EALQQRSI
-1096 TSRRELAES
+1096 TGRKEQAES
-1105 LPTRFAKARIEA
+1105 MPTRFAKARTAA
-1117 AKALEPSTQPLKLS
+1117 AKALEPSTQALRLS

-1138 AALDAWWAAERQKLA
+1138 EALDAWWAAERQKLA
-1153 AALENGPIQI
+1153 TALENGPIQI

>member
-1 MSQQIFQ
+1 MTQKIFQ

-14 RLSPLA
+14 RVSPLA
-20 NNGQARITTLDDD
+20 NNGQARITTLDDE
-33 NARRELEDELSTFV
+33 NARIELEGELSTFV

-60 QSYLAQQGKARQ
+60 QSYLAQQGQPRQ

-77 SGFFGS
+77 AGFFGS
-83 GKSHLQKMLG
+83 GKSHLQKTLG
-93 HLWANTEVSP
+93 HMWANTEVFP
-103 GKRARELVLELP
+103 GKRARDLVLELP
-115 DGVKAQFRELDTM
+115 DGVKAQFRELDTL
-128 AARSGKPLMAASG
+128 AARSGKPLMVASG

-167 KVPQAHFCFWLRQ
+167 KVPQARFCFWLRE
-180 KGYLDEVRSAVEA
+180 KGYLDAVRSAVEA

-203 ELYVSPVIAD
+203 ELYVSPLIAG
-213 AVLKQDPD
+213 AVLEQDPD
-221 FAAGN
+221 YAAGN
-226 REARDVIRQQFPNR
+226 REARDVIRQQYPNS

-281 NDRATDFVELAEA
+281 NDRATDFVEVAEA
-294 LQTELD
+294 VQAELD
-300 TRVMLVASG
+300 SRVILVASG

-351 DAQAAVQQVLEANA
+351 DAQADVQQVLEANA

-398 RFWEECFRSIDVAGT
+398 RFWEECFRSVDVAGT

-440 TGDVLFTSMANDL
+440 TGDVLFQAMGPDL
-453 VTSGVLLN
+453 VNSGVLLN
-461 ELSNRIANLGKDGS
+461 ELNNRIAGLDDGS

-555 RLQTTEGAQWQRLFD
+555 RLQTTEGAQWQRLFE
-570 EKRQAVRNDDTEV
+570 EKRQAVRNDTAEI
-583 TSQREQRLGVELQKE
+583 TTQREKRLGLELQKE
-598 LKTVRLLQG
+598 LKAVRLLQG
-607 AAKIPRP
+607 QAKIQRSIV
-614 MTHWVNQE
+614 HWTNPE

-631 VVWVRDGWG
+631 VVWIRDGWG
-640 CSEREVRDA
+640 CSDKEVRDA

-663 LPRRNAEDLRNR
+663 LPRRNAEELQSR

-692 STPEGVEARQAMQSR
+692 STPEGKEARQAMQSR
-707 LNRAEE
+707 QSRAED

-726 LVLKGGGIEEYGTK
+726 LVLKGGGIEEYGIK
-740 LGEKLQTAASEAS
+740 LSEKLQSAASEAA
-753 LARLFPEFPKA
+753 LARLFPEFHKA
-764 DHASWG
+764 DHGSWG
-770 TAVKRAKDGSDAP
+770 TAVKRAKDGSDSP
-783 LTAVG
+783 LSAVG
-788 HQGSNDSHPVARQVI
+788 HQGSNDSHPVARIVI
-803 NAIGGGKEGSAI
+803 SAIGGGKEGSAI

-822 PYGWPQDAIDAVLLS
+822 PYGWPQDAMDAVLLA
-837 LHRDGTL
+837 LLRDGTL
-844 SAKDVYGNLIAVG
+844 SAKDSQNNPIGVG

-870 LQQVRLTTKEKLA
+870 LQEVRLTAKEKMG
-883 VRAVFGIAG
+883 VRGVFGIAS
-892 VTAQSGQEDAKAVEF
+892 VTAQSGQEEAKAVEF
-907 LDAIENQVAQSGGEA
+907 LDALENRVLQSGGNA
-922 PLPPPVG
+922 PLPPPV
-929 STLLKELRILS
+929 SATLLKELRQKN

-948 LDAKDQLQELWDQAC
+948 LDAKEQLQELWDQAC
-963 SLVDRK
+963 SLVDLK
-969 QKRQPGWERLI
+969 QKRLPGWERLQ
-980 ALLQQA
+980 ALLHQA
-986 QGLEIVQE
+986 QGLPVCQE

-1000 AIRSQRT
+1000 AIRSQRS
-1007 LLDPTTDFVAP
+1007 LLDSTTDFVAP
-1018 LRQQL
+1018 LLQKL
-1023 EQALAAA
+1023 EQALTAE

-1038 SQVATDE
+1038 SQVVAAE
-1045 LQQLQANADWQ
+1045 LQQLQTSAEWQ
-1056 RLPEAERNRIS
+1056 DLPEVERNRIG
-1067 QTLQLPTSAPP
+1067 QALQLPVAAPP
-1078 AAPVEKSQLL
+1078 AGPVDRSKLL
-1088 AALQQRSI
+1088 EALQQRSLA
-1096 TSRRELAES
+1096 SRAELAES
-1105 LPTRFAKARIEA
+1105 LPTRFGKARSAA
-1117 AKALEPSTQPLKLS
+1117 AKALEPNIQALKLS
-1131 SGVLKDA
+1131 SGVLKNE

-1153 AALENGPIQI
+1153 AALQHGPIQI

>member
-14 RLSPLA
+14 RISPLA
-20 NNGQARITTLDDD
+20 NNGQARITTLDDE
-33 NARRELEDELSTFV
+33 NARIELEGELSTFV

-60 QSYLAQQGKARQ
+60 QSYLAQQGQARQ

-77 SGFFGS
+77 AGFFGS

-103 GKRARELVLELP
+103 GKRARDLVLELP
-115 DGVKAQFRELDTM
+115 DGVKAQFRELDTL

-167 KVPQAHFCFWLRQ
+167 KVPQARFCFWLRE
-180 KGYLDEVRSAVEA
+180 KGYLDAVRSAVEA

-203 ELYVSPVIAD
+203 ELYVSPVIAG
-213 AVLKQDPD
+213 AVLEQDRD

-226 REARDVIRQQFPNR
+226 REARDVIRQQFPNS

-255 ALAPDGGEL
+255 ALVPDGGEL

-300 TRVMLVASG
+300 SRVMLVASG

-327 RVTVQ
+327 RVSVL

-379 RSEDRQVA
+379 RTEDRQVA

-398 RFWEECFRSIDVAGT
+398 RFWEECFRSVDVAGT

-440 TGDVLFTSMANDL
+440 TGDVLFQAMGPDL
-453 VTSGVLLN
+453 VNSGVLLN
-461 ELSNRIANLGKDGS
+461 ELNNRIAGLDDGS
-475 EEGKLKQSLCGLAFL
+475 EEGRLKQSLCGLAFL

-515 VPDLRKDSGPLR
+515 VADIRQDSGPLR
-527 NQIAGL
+527 NRIAGL
-533 LEAMAEEGV
+533 LEAMAEDGTL
-542 VMPIPAEQGQVEY
+542 MPIQAEQGQVEY
-555 RLQTTEGAQWQRLFD
+555 RLQTTEGAQWQRLFE

-598 LKTVRLLQG
+598 LKAIRLLQG
-607 AAKIPRP
+607 EAKIPRSIYP
-614 MTHWVNQE
+614 WPNPE
-622 PPAPSNEQV
+622 PPAPSSEQV
-631 VVWVRDGWG
+631 VVWIRDGWG
-640 CSEREVRDA
+640 CSEKEVRDA

-663 LPRRNAEDLRNR
+663 LPRRNAEDLKNR

-692 STPEGVEARQAMQSR
+692 STPEGLEARQAMQSR
-707 LNRAEE
+707 LSRAEE

-740 LGEKLQTAASEAS
+740 LSEKLQSAASEAS
-753 LARLFPEFPKA
+753 LARLFPEFHKA
-764 DHASWG
+764 DHGSWG
-770 TAVKRAKDGSDAP
+770 TAVKRAKEGSDAP

-815 RADLRVA
+815 RAELRVS
-822 PYGWPQDAIDAVLLS
+822 PYGWPQDAVDAVLLA

-844 SAKDVYGNLIAVG
+844 SAKDSQNNPIAVG

-870 LQQVRLTTKEKLA
+870 LQEVRLTTKEKLA
-883 VRAVFGIAG
+883 VRGVYGIAD
-892 VTAQSGQEDAKAVEF
+892 VNAQSGQEEAKAAEF
-907 LDAIENQVAQSGGEA
+907 LDAIENKVLQSGGEA

-929 STLLKELRILS
+929 STLLKELRQKS

-948 LDAKDQLQELWDQAC
+948 LEAKEQLQELWDQAC
-963 SLVDRK
+963 SLGALKD
-969 QKRQPGWERLI
+969 KRQPGWERLQ
-980 ALLQQA
+980 ALLHQA
-986 QGLEIVQE
+986 QGLPVHQE

-1000 AIRSQRT
+1000 AIRSQRS
-1007 LLDPTTDFVAP
+1007 LLDPTTDFVTP
-1018 LRQQL
+1018 LLQQL
-1023 EQALAAA
+1023 EQALTAE

-1038 SQVATDE
+1038 SQVVAAE
-1045 LQQLQANADWQ
+1045 LQQLQASAEWQ
-1056 RLPEAERNRIS
+1056 GLPEAERNRIS
-1067 QTLQLPTSAPP
+1067 QTLQLPALVPP
-1078 AAPVEKSQLL
+1078 AAPVERNQLL
-1088 AALQQRSI
+1088 EALQQRSI
-1096 TSRRELAES
+1096 TGRKEQAES
-1105 LPTRFAKARIEA
+1105 IPTRFAKARTAA
-1117 AKALEPSTQPLKLS
+1117 AKALEPSTQALKLS
-1131 SGVLKDA
+1131 SGVLKDP
-1138 AALDAWWAAERQKLA
+1138 AALDSWWAAERQKLQ
-1153 AALENGPIQI
+1153 AALQNGPIQI

>member
-14 RLSPLA
+14 RTSPLA

-33 NARRELEDELSTFV
+33 NARRELEGELSTFV

-60 QSYLAQQGKARQ
+60 QSYLSQQGQARQ

-103 GKRARELVLELP
+103 GKRARDLVLELP
-115 DGVKAQFRELDTM
+115 DGVKAHFRELDTL

-167 KVPQAHFCFWLRQ
+167 KVPQARFCFWLRE
-180 KGYLDEVRSAVEA
+180 KGYLDAVRSAVEA

-203 ELYVSPVIAD
+203 ELYVSPVIAG
-213 AVLKQDPD
+213 AVLEQDPD
-221 FAAGN
+221 YAAGN
-226 REARDVIRQQFPNR
+226 REARDVIRQQYPNS

-281 NDRATDFVELAEA
+281 NDRATDFVEVAEA

-300 TRVMLVASG
+300 SRVMLVASG

-351 DAQAAVQQVLEANA
+351 DAQADVQQVLEANA

-398 RFWEECFRSIDVAGT
+398 RFWEECFRSVDVAGT

-440 TGDVLFTSMANDL
+440 TGDVLFQAMGPDL
-453 VTSGVLLN
+453 VNSGVLLN
-461 ELSNRIANLGKDGS
+461 ELNNRIAGLDDGS

-504 RATARTLADLM
+504 RATDRTLADLM
-515 VPDLRKDSGPLR
+515 VPDLRTDSGPLR
-527 NQIAGL
+527 HQISGL
-533 LEAMAEEGV
+533 LEAMAEDGTLMKVSEKEGLD
-542 VMPIPAEQGQVEY
+542 EY
-555 RLQTTEGAQWQRLFD
+555 RLQTTAGAQWQRLFE
-570 EKRQAVRNDDTEV
+570 EKRQAVRGDDSEV
-583 TSQREQRLGVELQKE
+583 SSQREQRLGAELQKE
-598 LKTVRLLQG
+598 LKAVRLLQG
-607 AAKIPRP
+607 AAKIPRQLSA
-614 MTHWVNQE
+614 WNQGE
-622 PPAPSNEQV
+622 PPPPSNEQV
-631 VVWVRDGWG
+631 LVWVRDGWG
-640 CSEREVRDA
+640 CGEKEVRDA
-649 AREAG
+649 ARQAG

-692 STPEGVEARQAMQSR
+692 STPEGKEARQAMQSR
-707 LNRAEE
+707 LGRAEE
-713 DCNELIADVIANA
+713 NCNELILDVIANA

-740 LGEKLQTAASEAS
+740 LAEKLQTAASEAS
-753 LARLFPEFPKA
+753 LARLFPEFAKA
-764 DHASWG
+764 DHGSWG
-770 TAVKRAKDGSDAP
+770 TAVKRAKEGSAAA
-783 LTAVG
+783 LEAVG
-788 HQGSNDSHPVARQVI
+788 HKGSNDSHPVARQVI
-803 NAIGGGKEGSAI
+803 NVIGGGKEGSAI
-815 RADLRVA
+815 RNELRLA
-822 PYGWPQDAIDAVLLS
+822 PYGWPQDAIDAVLLA
-837 LHRDGTL
+837 LHRDGSL
-844 SAKDVYGNLIAVG
+844 SAKDSQHNPIAVG

-870 LQQVRLTTKEKLA
+870 LQEVRLTTREKLA
-883 VRAVFGIAG
+883 LRGVYGIAG
-892 VTAQSGQEDAKAVEF
+892 IKANQGQEEAKAVEF
-907 LDAIENQVAQSGGEA
+907 LDALDNKLSQSGGEA
-922 PLPPPVG
+922 PLPPPL
-929 STLLKELRILS
+929 SAALLKELRSLS

-948 LDAKDQLQELWDQAC
+948 LVAEGQLKELWDQAC
-963 SLVDRK
+963 SLIALKD
-969 QKRQPGWERLI
+969 KRQPNWERLL
-980 ALLQQA
+980 ALQHQA
-986 QGLEIVQE
+986 RGLPVHQE
-994 LEPQVE
+994 LEPQVQ
-1000 AIRSQRT
+1000 AIRTQRS
-1007 LLDPTTDFVAP
+1007 LLDPSTDFVTP
-1018 LRQQL
+1018 LLQQL
-1023 EQALAAA
+1023 EQALSAA
-1030 LEQAQQQV
+1030 LEQAQHQV
-1038 SQVATDE
+1038 RQVAAAE
-1045 LQQLQANADWQ
+1045 LQQLQASAEWRD
-1056 RLPEAERNRIS
+1056 LPEAERLQIG
-1067 QTLQLPTSAPP
+1067 QALQLPASAPS
-1078 AAPVEKSQLL
+1078 AEPVERGQLL
-1088 AALQQRSI
+1088 EALQQRSLA
-1096 TSRRELAES
+1096 SRAELAES
-1105 LPTRFAKARIEA
+1105 LPTRFAKARTAA
-1117 AKALEPSTQPLKLS
+1117 AKALEPNIQALRLS
-1131 SGVLKDA
+1131 SGVLKDE
-1138 AALDAWWAAERQKLA
+1138 AALDAWWAAERQKLV
-1153 AALENGPIQI
+1153 AALQSGPIQI